1 MEEDVLQAD
10 GQQGQMGAVQ
20 PSTNAVDFIG
30 PTQNQQQP
38 QIAAQE
44 DIYDG
49 FTPSEPKA
57 VVAQE
62 NIYEGF
68 TPIKAPMGSMEAVNQ
83 AAAEAPL
90 VGRDTFK
97 PKSLLVQQA
106 DLYLGR
112 TSAEKFQKLE
122 ATGFNPE
129 PAIELSDAE
138 QKLFR
143 DYRIRQG
150 RRTAGNVAGLAAG
163 IGSSFLPGG
172 QSVAGEMIGG
182 FGAALLQQAISPD
195 EFDVQEASSQA
206 IPLLSRSK
214 KAREGAGFLEWL
226 RTTETGVGQQSSRT
240 KQALKEI
247 IAGSGTGALQGFAS
261 TLGDESGKTQEV
273 FKQAALGGL
282 LLPTFSSGGRAVSA
296 ALRASGKSEGF
307 LGRFAGEL
315 QNPYTQQFLQERSDF
330 VRREIGP
337 GGGID
342 PAMAEQ
348 LANTLYSPQRSGSRP
363 EDIRAWQGNITDFL
377 QNSIRTGNAKG
388 LSGDELTQQV
398 VKALESVTET
408 KNIDQNLVSGI
419 VLNAEQ
425 LIGEAKKKA
434 SEAFVGKNADLLG
447 AALRSEG
454 ELQLNSQYLFDEIRA
469 LNEQRKSISV
479 NDPVSIARLDND
491 IAYKQKQIDDIE
503 NGFDPQFGYGEP
515 VTQFGVGKTTGS
527 YSNYL
532 LTKFKADQEKGY
544 DLLEPKLKSI
554 SVDVPKVDKDG
565 KPVKDDKGDQ
575 IIETFT
581 LNDLK
586 EQRTKI
592 FKKIDFDKKVQQ
604 ADYEDFQELER
615 IEKVMEEGLNTDP
628 VFKDAF
634 KAQSASYREGITRF
648 KGAIISKLMRDVG
661 EGGGSPEVVLNILGE
676 RGGEALEVM
685 KKVAGSEWERT
696 FKPVLSDFVYNKLRT
711 IGQKP
716 EQLLSLLTEA
726 KMGKG
731 SQLTKEVADEFFPQ
745 LSQIQDVANKYRGIV
760 DQKAN
765 LISQKNDLIAKSK
778 DLLDKIDKG
787 ETGLS
792 ALFKENNTQ
801 ITKVQAEIEKLKS
814 NKPDSR
820 KKDQV
825 DLGPE
830 METLNA
836 RTDEMVDSLS
846 ELKSAVKSGKIV
858 NLDDE
863 KLKAILSNPDAANLA
878 KDLKVYVQ
886 EMAKEST
893 DFQKLVKNSIET
905 GDLYGP
911 ATPKNIVDFLTTPK
925 GKLGTGFVA
934 DEFMKV
940 IRSNRPDLL
949 GDVQNFIVGKIVEES
964 FKPGKKEINIETMR
978 SLISDKYNPLIQ
990 QAFGK
995 EGVQR
1000 LNKIADQL
1008 SVVVEKESLLNSK
1021 ILPAL
1026 TSAAAAAAG
1035 VKFPGRVFLST
1046 VVAESARSA
1055 VGKALLTRE
1064 FRDVASRPL
1073 DQITKDQMD
1082 TFNRRWPKLLTLE
1095 GERLMMREEERKDA
1109 ERPKIPSAA
1118 ERRF

>member
-10 GQQGQMGAVQ
+10 GQQGQMDAAQ

-30 PTQNQQQP
+30 PAQNQQQP

-44 DIYDG
+44 DIYEG

-112 TSAEKFQKLE
+112 ASAEKFQKLE

-163 IGSSFLPGG
+163 IGSAFLPGG

-195 EFDVQEASSQA
+195 EFDIQEAASQA

-273 FKQAALGGL
+273 FQQAALGGL
-282 LLPTFSSGGRAVSA
+282 LLPAFSSGGRAVSA

-330 VRREIGP
+330 VRRELGP

-342 PAMAEQ
+342 PSMAEQ

-388 LSGDELTQQV
+388 LSGDDLTQQV

-469 LNEQRKSISV
+469 LNEQRKSISL

-503 NGFDPQFGYGEP
+503 NGFDPQFGYGES

-565 KPVKDDKGDQ
+565 KPVKDDKGNQ

-615 IEKVMEEGLNTDP
+615 VEKIMEEGLNTDP

-716 EQLLSLLTEA
+716 EELLSLLTEA

-731 SQLTKEVADEFFPQ
+731 SKLTKEVADEFFPQ
-745 LSQIQDVANKYRGIV
+745 LSQIQDVANKYRGLV
-760 DQKAN
+760 DQQAN
-765 LISQKNDLIAKSK
+765 LISKKNDLVANSE
-778 DLLDKIDKG
+778 DLLNKINEGQTEAAKLYQ
-787 ETGLS
+787 ENEKRLTG
-792 ALFKENNTQ
+792 
-801 ITKVQAEIEKLKS
+801 VQSEIEKLRTA
-814 NKPDSR
+814 KPGIDP
-820 KKDQV
+820 K
-825 DLGPE
+825 
-830 METLNA
+830 
-836 RTDEMVDSLS
+836 TDEMVKALS
-846 ELKSAVKSGKIV
+846 ELQSAVNGKKIV

-1055 VGKALLTRE
+1055 VGKALLTKD
-1064 FRDVASRPL
+1064 FRDVASKPL
-1073 DQITKDQMD
+1073 NQITKDQMD

>member
-1 MEEDVLQAD
+1 MDEYVLQGD
-10 GQQGQMGAVQ
+10 GQQGQMDAGQ
-20 PSTNAVDFIG
+20 PLTAADVTFSEPA
-30 PTQNQQQP
+30 QNQQQP
-38 QIAAQE
+38 QPVAQE
-44 DIYDG
+44 DAFAG
-49 FTPSEPKA
+49 FTPSEPITNESDPFA
-57 VVAQE
+57 
-62 NIYEGF
+62 GF
-68 TPIKAPMGSMEAVNQ
+68 TPSEPEIGSMEAVQQ
-83 AAAEAPL
+83 AASQASL
-90 VGRDTFK
+90 IGRDTFK

-112 TSAEKFQKLE
+112 PSAEKFQKLE

-150 RRTAGNVAGLAAG
+150 RRTAGNIAGLAAG
-163 IGSSFLPGG
+163 IGSAYLPGG

-195 EFDVQEASSQA
+195 EFDIQEASSQA

-226 RTTETGVGQQSSRT
+226 RTTETGVGQQSTRT

-247 IAGSGTGALQGFAS
+247 IAGAGTGGLQGFAS

-273 FKQAALGGL
+273 LKQAALGGL

-296 ALRASGKSEGF
+296 ALRSSGKTEGF
-307 LGRFAGEL
+307 LGRFVGEL
-315 QNPYTQQFLQERSDF
+315 ERPYAQQFLQERSDF
-330 VRREIGP
+330 VRRELGT

-377 QNSIRTGNAKG
+377 QNSIRTGNANG

-425 LIGEAKKKA
+425 LIGDAKKKA

-454 ELQLNSQYLFDEIRA
+454 ELQLNSQYLFDEIRS

-479 NDPVSIARLDND
+479 NDPVSIERIDND
-491 IAYKQKQIDDIE
+491 IAYKRKQIDDIE
-503 NGFDPQFGYGEP
+503 NGFDPQFGLGEP

-581 LNDLK
+581 LKDLK

-661 EGGGSPEVVLNILGE
+661 EGAGSPEVVLNLLGE

-696 FKPVLSDFVYNKLRT
+696 FKPVLNDFVYNKLRT

-716 EQLLSLLTEA
+716 EELLSLLTEA

-731 SQLTKEVADEFFPQ
+731 SKLTKEVADEFFPQ
-745 LSQIQDVANKYRGIV
+745 LSQIQDVASKYRVLV
-760 DQKAN
+760 DQQAN
-765 LISQKNDLIAKSK
+765 LISKKNDLVTKSE
-778 DLLDKIDKG
+778 DLLSKIDKG
-787 ETGLS
+787 QTEAAVLYR
-792 ALFKENNTQ
+792 ENEKRLTEV
-801 ITKVQAEIEKLKS
+801 KAEIEKIRTA
-814 NKPDSR
+814 KPGID
-820 KKDQV
+820 
-825 DLGPE
+825 PE
-830 METLNA
+830 
-836 RTDEMVDSLS
+836 TDEIVKTLS
-846 ELKSAVKSGKIV
+846 ELKSAVRGEKIV
-858 NLDDE
+858 NLDEE
-863 KLKAILSNPDAANLA
+863 KLKAILSNPNAANLT
-878 KDLKVYVQ
+878 KDLKIYVQ

-995 EGVQR
+995 EGIQR

-1008 SVVVEKESLLNSK
+1008 SVVAEKESLLNSK

>member
-1 MEEDVLQAD
+1 M
-10 GQQGQMGAVQ
+10 
-20 PSTNAVDFIG
+20 
-30 PTQNQQQP
+30 
-38 QIAAQE
+38 
-44 DIYDG
+44 
-49 FTPSEPKA
+49 
-57 VVAQE
+57 
-62 NIYEGF
+62 
-68 TPIKAPMGSMEAVNQ
+68 
-83 AAAEAPL
+83 
-90 VGRDTFK
+90 
-97 PKSLLVQQA
+97 VQQA

-112 TSAEKFQKLE
+112 PSAEKFQKLE

-163 IGSSFLPGG
+163 IGSAFLPGG

-195 EFDVQEASSQA
+195 EFDIQEAASQA

-273 FKQAALGGL
+273 FQQAALGGL
-282 LLPTFSSGGRAVSA
+282 LLPAFSSGGRAVSA

-330 VRREIGP
+330 VRRELGP

-342 PAMAEQ
+342 PSMAEQ

-388 LSGDELTQQV
+388 LSGDDLTQQV

-408 KNIDQNLVSGI
+408 KNIDKNLVAGI

-454 ELQLNSQYLFDEIRA
+454 ELQLNSKYLFDEIRA
-469 LNEQRKSISV
+469 LNEQRKSISS

-565 KPVKDDKGDQ
+565 KPVKDDKGNQ

-716 EQLLSLLTEA
+716 EELLSLLTEA

-731 SQLTKEVADEFFPQ
+731 SKLTKEVADEFFPQ
-745 LSQIQDVANKYRGIV
+745 LSQIQDVANKYRGLV
-760 DQKAN
+760 DQQAN
-765 LISQKNDLIAKSK
+765 LISKKNDLVANSE
-778 DLLDKIDKG
+778 DLLNKINEGQTEAAKLYQ
-787 ETGLS
+787 ENEKRLTG
-792 ALFKENNTQ
+792 
-801 ITKVQAEIEKLKS
+801 VQSEIEKLRTA
-814 NKPDSR
+814 KPGIDP
-820 KKDQV
+820 K
-825 DLGPE
+825 
-830 METLNA
+830 
-836 RTDEMVDSLS
+836 TDEMVKALS
-846 ELKSAVKSGKIV
+846 ELQSAVNGKKIV

-1055 VGKALLTRE
+1055 VGKALLTKD
-1064 FRDVASRPL
+1064 FRDVASKPL
-1073 DQITKDQMD
+1073 NQITKDQMD

>member
-1 MEEDVLQAD
+1 MDEYVLQGG
-10 GQQGQMGAVQ
+10 GQQGQMDAGQ
-20 PSTNAVDFIG
+20 PLTAADVTFSEPA
-30 PTQNQQQP
+30 QNQQQP
-38 QIAAQE
+38 QPVAQE
-44 DIYDG
+44 DAFAG
-49 FTPSEPKA
+49 FTPSEPITNESDPFA
-57 VVAQE
+57 
-62 NIYEGF
+62 GF
-68 TPIKAPMGSMEAVNQ
+68 TPSEPEIGSMEAVQ
-83 AAAEAPL
+83 QTASDASL

-112 TSAEKFQKLE
+112 PSAEKFQKLE

-150 RRTAGNVAGLAAG
+150 RRTAGNIAGFAAG
-163 IGSSFLPGG
+163 IGSAYLPGG

-195 EFDVQEASSQA
+195 EFDIQEASSQV

-226 RTTETGVGQQSSRT
+226 RTTETGVGQQSTRT

-247 IAGSGTGALQGFAS
+247 IAGAGTGGLQGFAS

-273 FKQAALGGL
+273 LKQAALGGL
-282 LLPTFSSGGRAVSA
+282 LLPTFSFGGRAVSA
-296 ALRASGKSEGF
+296 ALRSSGKTEGF
-307 LGRFAGEL
+307 LIRFAGEL
-315 QNPYTQQFLQERSDF
+315 ERPYTQQFLQERADF
-330 VRREIGP
+330 IRREIGP

-377 QNSIRTGNAKG
+377 QNSIRTGNANG
-388 LSGDELTQQV
+388 LSGDELTQQI

-425 LIGEAKKKA
+425 LIGDAKKKA

-447 AALRSEG
+447 AALRAEG
-454 ELQLNSQYLFDEIRA
+454 ELQLNSQYLFDEIRS

-479 NDPVSIARLDND
+479 NDPVSIERIDND
-491 IAYKQKQIDDIE
+491 IAYKRKQIDDIE
-503 NGFDPQFGYGEP
+503 NGFDPQFGLGEP

-565 KPVKDDKGDQ
+565 KPVKDDNGDQ

-581 LNDLK
+581 LKDLK

-661 EGGGSPEVVLNILGE
+661 EGAGSPEVVLNLLGE
-676 RGGEALEVM
+676 RGGEALEVI

-696 FKPVLSDFVYNKLRT
+696 FKPVLNDFVYNKLRAV
-711 IGQKP
+711 GQKP
-716 EQLLSLLTEA
+716 EEFLSLLTEA

-731 SQLTKEVADEFFPQ
+731 SKLTKEVADEFFPQ
-745 LSQIQDVANKYRGIV
+745 LSQIQDVASRYRGLI
-760 DQKAN
+760 DQEAN
-765 LISQKNDLIAKSK
+765 LISKKNDLVTKSE
-778 DLLDKIDKG
+778 DLLSKIDEG
-787 ETGLS
+787 QTEAAVLYR
-792 ALFKENNTQ
+792 ENEKRLTE
-801 ITKVQAEIEKLKS
+801 VRSEIEKLRTSKLVF
-814 NKPDSR
+814 D
-820 KKDQV
+820 
-825 DLGPE
+825 PE
-830 METLNA
+830 TNEMIKTLS
-836 RTDEMVDSLS
+836 D
-846 ELKSAVKSGKIV
+846 LKSAVRGEKIV
-858 NLDDE
+858 NLDEE
-863 KLKAILSNPDAANLA
+863 KLKAILSNPNAANLT
-878 KDLKVYVQ
+878 KDLNIYVQ
-886 EMAKEST
+886 EMAKELT

-949 GDVQNFIVGKIVEES
+949 GDVQNFIVGKIIEES

-1026 TSAAAAAAG
+1026 TSAAFATAAAAAG
-1035 VKFPGRVFLST
+1035 VKFPGRFLLST
-1046 VVAESARSA
+1046 VVADSARSA
-1055 VGKALLTRE
+1055 VGKALLTKE

-1082 TFNRRWPKLLTLE
+1082 TFNRRWPKLITLE
-1095 GERLMMREEERKDA
+1095 GERLLMREEERRDA

>member
-1 MEEDVLQAD
+1 MDEYVLQGD
-10 GQQGQMGAVQ
+10 GQQGQMDAGQ
-20 PSTNAVDFIG
+20 PLTAADVTFSEPD
-30 PTQNQQQP
+30 QNQQQQQP
-38 QIAAQE
+38 PAQE
-44 DIYDG
+44 DIYAG
-49 FTPSEPKA
+49 FTPDEPITSESDPFA
-57 VVAQE
+57 
-62 NIYEGF
+62 GF
-68 TPIKAPMGSMEAVNQ
+68 TPDAPMGSMEAVDQ
-83 AAAEAPL
+83 AAEQAPF
-90 VGRDTFK
+90 VGRDTFR

-112 TSAEKFQKLE
+112 PSAEKFQKLE

-150 RRTAGNVAGLAAG
+150 RRTAGNIAGLAAG
-163 IGSSFLPGG
+163 IGSAYLPGG

-195 EFDVQEASSQA
+195 EFDIQEASSQA

-226 RTTETGVGQQSSRT
+226 RTTETGVGQQSTRT

-247 IAGSGTGALQGFAS
+247 IAGAGTGGLQGFAS

-273 FKQAALGGL
+273 LKQAALGGL

-296 ALRASGKSEGF
+296 ALRSSGKTEGF
-307 LGRFAGEL
+307 LGRFVGEL
-315 QNPYTQQFLQERSDF
+315 ERPYAQQFLQERSDF
-330 VRREIGP
+330 VRRELGT

-377 QNSIRTGNAKG
+377 QNSIRTGNANG

-425 LIGEAKKKA
+425 LIGDAKKKA

-454 ELQLNSQYLFDEIRA
+454 ELQLNSQYLFDEIRS

-479 NDPVSIARLDND
+479 NDPVSIERIDND
-491 IAYKQKQIDDIE
+491 IAYKRKQIDDIE
-503 NGFDPQFGYGEP
+503 NGFDPQFGLGES
-515 VTQFGVGKTTGS
+515 VTQFGTGKTAGS

-581 LNDLK
+581 LKDLK

-661 EGGGSPEVVLNILGE
+661 EGAGSPEVVLNLLGE

-696 FKPVLSDFVYNKLRT
+696 FKPVLNDFVYNKLRT

-716 EQLLSLLTEA
+716 EELLSLLTEA

-731 SQLTKEVADEFFPQ
+731 SKLTKEVADEFFPQ
-745 LSQIQDVANKYRGIV
+745 LSQIQDVASKYRVLV
-760 DQKAN
+760 DQQAN
-765 LISQKNDLIAKSK
+765 LISKKNDLVTKSE
-778 DLLDKIDKG
+778 DLLSKIDKG
-787 ETGLS
+787 QTEAAVLYR
-792 ALFKENNTQ
+792 ENEKRLTEV
-801 ITKVQAEIEKLKS
+801 KAEIEKIRTA
-814 NKPDSR
+814 KPGID
-820 KKDQV
+820 
-825 DLGPE
+825 PE
-830 METLNA
+830 
-836 RTDEMVDSLS
+836 TDEIVKTLS
-846 ELKSAVKSGKIV
+846 ELKSAVRGEKIV
-858 NLDDE
+858 NLDEE
-863 KLKAILSNPDAANLA
+863 KLKAILSNPNAANLT
-878 KDLKVYVQ
+878 KDLKIYVQ

-995 EGVQR
+995 EGIQR

-1008 SVVVEKESLLNSK
+1008 SVVAEKESLLNSK

-1026 TSAAAAAAG
+1026 TSAVAAAAG

>member
-10 GQQGQMGAVQ
+10 GQQGQMDAVQ

-30 PTQNQQQP
+30 PAQNQQQP

-44 DIYDG
+44 DIYEG

-112 TSAEKFQKLE
+112 PSAEKFQKLE

-163 IGSSFLPGG
+163 IGSAFLPGG

-195 EFDVQEASSQA
+195 EFDIQEAASQA

-273 FKQAALGGL
+273 FQQAALGGL
-282 LLPTFSSGGRAVSA
+282 LLPAFSSGGRAVSA

-330 VRREIGP
+330 VRRELGP

-342 PAMAEQ
+342 PSMAEQ

-388 LSGDELTQQV
+388 LSGDDLTQQI

-419 VLNAEQ
+419 VMNAEQ

-454 ELQLNSQYLFDEIRA
+454 ELQRDSQYLFDEIRA
-469 LNEQRKSISV
+469 LNEKRKSISL

-503 NGFDPQFGYGEP
+503 NGFDPQFGYGES

-544 DLLEPKLKSI
+544 DLLDPKLKSI

-565 KPVKDDKGDQ
+565 KPVKDDKGNQ

-716 EQLLSLLTEA
+716 EELLSLLTEA

-731 SQLTKEVADEFFPQ
+731 SKLTKEVADEFFPQ
-745 LSQIQDVANKYRGIV
+745 LSQIQDVANKYRGLV
-760 DQKAN
+760 DQQAN
-765 LISQKNDLIAKSK
+765 LISKKNDLVANSE
-778 DLLDKIDKG
+778 DLLKKINEGQAEAAKLYQ
-787 ETGLS
+787 ENEKRLTGVRS
-792 ALFKENNTQ
+792 
-801 ITKVQAEIEKLKS
+801 EIEKLRTA
-814 NKPDSR
+814 KPGIDP
-820 KKDQV
+820 K
-825 DLGPE
+825 
-830 METLNA
+830 
-836 RTDEMVDSLS
+836 TDEMVKALS
-846 ELKSAVKSGKIV
+846 ELQSAVNGKKIV

-934 DEFMKV
+934 DEFMNV

-978 SLISDKYNPLIQ
+978 SLISDKYNALIQ

>member
-1 MEEDVLQAD
+1 
-10 GQQGQMGAVQ
+10 
-20 PSTNAVDFIG
+20 
-30 PTQNQQQP
+30 
-38 QIAAQE
+38 
-44 DIYDG
+44 
-49 FTPSEPKA
+49 
-57 VVAQE
+57 
-62 NIYEGF
+62 
-68 TPIKAPMGSMEAVNQ
+68 
-83 AAAEAPL
+83 
-90 VGRDTFK
+90 
-97 PKSLLVQQA
+97 
-106 DLYLGR
+106 
-112 TSAEKFQKLE
+112 
-122 ATGFNPE
+122 
-129 PAIELSDAE
+129 
-138 QKLFR
+138 
-143 DYRIRQG
+143 
-150 RRTAGNVAGLAAG
+150 
-163 IGSSFLPGG
+163 
-172 QSVAGEMIGG
+172 MIGG

-195 EFDVQEASSQA
+195 EFDIQEAASQA

-273 FKQAALGGL
+273 FQQAALGGL
-282 LLPTFSSGGRAVSA
+282 LLPAFSSGGRAVSA

-330 VRREIGP
+330 VRRELGP

-342 PAMAEQ
+342 PSMAEQ

-388 LSGDELTQQV
+388 LSGDDLTQQI

-419 VLNAEQ
+419 VMNAEQ

-454 ELQLNSQYLFDEIRA
+454 ELQRDSQYLFDEIRA
-469 LNEQRKSISV
+469 LNEKRKSISL

-503 NGFDPQFGYGEP
+503 NGFDPQFGYGES

-544 DLLEPKLKSI
+544 DLLDPKLKSI

-565 KPVKDDKGDQ
+565 KPVKDDKGNQ

-716 EQLLSLLTEA
+716 EELLSLLTEA

-731 SQLTKEVADEFFPQ
+731 SKLTKEVADEFFPQ
-745 LSQIQDVANKYRGIV
+745 LSQIQDVANKYRGLV
-760 DQKAN
+760 DQQAN
-765 LISQKNDLIAKSK
+765 LISKKNDLVANSE
-778 DLLDKIDKG
+778 DLLKKINEGQAEAAKLYQ
-787 ETGLS
+787 ENEKRLTGVRS
-792 ALFKENNTQ
+792 
-801 ITKVQAEIEKLKS
+801 EIEKLRTA
-814 NKPDSR
+814 KPGIDP
-820 KKDQV
+820 K
-825 DLGPE
+825 
-830 METLNA
+830 
-836 RTDEMVDSLS
+836 TDEMVKALS
-846 ELKSAVKSGKIV
+846 ELQSAVNGKKIV

-934 DEFMKV
+934 DEFMNV

-978 SLISDKYNPLIQ
+978 SLISDKYNALIQ

>member
-1 MEEDVLQAD
+1 MDEYVLQGD
-10 GQQGQMGAVQ
+10 GQQGQMDAGQ
-20 PSTNAVDFIG
+20 PLTAADVTFSEPA
-30 PTQNQQQP
+30 QNQQQP
-38 QIAAQE
+38 QTAAQE
-44 DIYDG
+44 DIYAG
-49 FTPSEPKA
+49 FTPSEPQSGAK
-57 VVAQE
+57 E
-62 NIYEGF
+62 DIYAGF
-68 TPIKAPMGSMEAVNQ
+68 TPSEPPIGSMEAVQQ
-83 AAAEAPL
+83 AASQASL
-90 VGRDTFK
+90 VGRDTFR

-112 TSAEKFQKLE
+112 PSAEKFQKLE
-122 ATGFNPE
+122 STGFNPE

-150 RRTAGNVAGLAAG
+150 RRTAGNIAGLAAG
-163 IGSSFLPGG
+163 IGSAYLPGG

-195 EFDVQEASSQA
+195 EFDIQEASSQA

-226 RTTETGVGQQSSRT
+226 RTTETGVGQQSTRT
-240 KQALKEI
+240 KQTLKEI
-247 IAGSGTGALQGFAS
+247 IAGSGTGGLQGFAS
-261 TLGDESGKTQEV
+261 TLGDESGKTEEV

-282 LLPTFSSGGRAVSA
+282 LLPGFSGVTRVLSA
-296 ALRASGKSEGF
+296 GLRAKGKEGF
-307 LGRFAGEL
+307 LIRFAGEL
-315 QNPYTQQFLQERSDF
+315 ENPYTQQFLQERADF
-330 VRREIGP
+330 IRKEIGS

-363 EDIRAWQGNITDFL
+363 EDIRAWQGNISDFL
-377 QNSIRTGNAKG
+377 QNSIRTGSANG

-398 VKALESVTET
+398 VKTLEEATQT
-408 KNIDQNLVSGI
+408 KNIDINLVDGI
-419 VLNAEQ
+419 VRNAEQ
-425 LIGEAKKKA
+425 LTAEAKKKA
-434 SEAFVGKNADLLG
+434 SEAFVGTNADLLG
-447 AALRSEG
+447 AALRAEG
-454 ELQLNSQYLFDEIRA
+454 ELQLNSQYLFDEIRN

-479 NDPVSIARLDND
+479 NDPVSIERIDND
-491 IAYKQKQIDDIE
+491 IAYKRKQIDDIE
-503 NGFDPQFGYGEP
+503 NGFDPQFGLGEP
-515 VTQFGVGKTTGS
+515 VTQFGTGKSTGS
-527 YSNYL
+527 TANYL
-532 LTKFKADQEKGY
+532 FVKFKADQEKGY

-581 LNDLK
+581 LKDLK

-615 IEKVMEEGLNTDP
+615 VEKIMEEGLNTDP
-628 VFKDAF
+628 TFKAAF

-661 EGGGSPEVVLNILGE
+661 EPGGSPEVVLNLLGE
-676 RGGEALEVM
+676 RGGEALEVI

-696 FKPVLSDFVYNKLRT
+696 FKPVLNDFVYNKLRAV
-711 IGQKP
+711 GQKP
-716 EQLLSLLTEA
+716 EELLSLLTEA

-731 SQLTKEVADEFFPQ
+731 SKLTKEVADEFFPQ
-745 LSQIQDVANKYRGIV
+745 LSQIQDVASRYRGLI
-760 DQKAN
+760 DQEAN
-765 LISQKNDLIAKSK
+765 LISKKNDLVTKSE
-778 DLLDKIDKG
+778 DLLSKIDEG
-787 ETGLS
+787 QTEAASLYR
-792 ALFKENNTQ
+792 ENEKRLTEV
-801 ITKVQAEIEKLKS
+801 KAEIEKLKAA
-814 NKPDSR
+814 KPG
-820 KKDQV
+820 KD
-825 DLGPE
+825 PE
-830 METLNA
+830 
-836 RTDEMVDSLS
+836 TDEIVKTLS
-846 ELKSAVKSGKIV
+846 NLKSAVRSGKIV
-858 NLDDE
+858 NLDEE
-863 KLKAILSNPDAANLA
+863 KLKAILSNPNAANLT
-878 KDLKVYVQ
+878 KDLNIYVQ
-886 EMAKEST
+886 EMAKEAT
-893 DFQKLVKNSIET
+893 DFQKFVKSSIAA
-905 GDLYGP
+905 GDLSSSPGR
-911 ATPKNIVDFLTTPK
+911 AVTPKNIVDFLTVSK
-925 GKLGTGFVA
+925 GKLGTGVVA

-978 SLISDKYNPLIQ
+978 SLISEKYNPLIQ

-995 EGVQR
+995 EGIQR

-1008 SVVVEKESLLNSK
+1008 SVVVEKESLLKSK

-1026 TSAAAAAAG
+1026 TSAAFATAAAAAG
-1035 VKFPGRVFLST
+1035 VKFPGRFLLST
-1046 VVAESARSA
+1046 VVADSARSA
-1055 VGKALLTRE
+1055 VGKALLTKE

-1082 TFNRRWPKLLTLE
+1082 TFNRRWPKLITLE
-1095 GERLMMREEERKDA
+1095 GERLLMREEERRDA
-1109 ERPKIPSAA
+1109 ERPQIPSAA

>member
-10 GQQGQMGAVQ
+10 GQQGQMDAVQ

-30 PTQNQQQP
+30 PAQNQQQP

-112 TSAEKFQKLE
+112 PSAEKFQKLE

-150 RRTAGNVAGLAAG
+150 RRTAANVVGMAGG
-163 IGSSFLPGG
+163 IGASFLPGG
-172 QSVAGEMIGG
+172 QAIGPEMAYT
-182 FGAALLQQAISPD
+182 FGAALASQAISPD
-195 EFDVQEASSQA
+195 PFDFQEAASQS

-226 RTTETGVGQQSSRT
+226 QTTEAGVGQQSSRT

-273 FKQAALGGL
+273 FTQAALGGL
-282 LLPTFSSGGRAVSA
+282 LLPGFSSLGRVASA
-296 ALRASGKSEGF
+296 AMRARASGKWEGA
-307 LGRFAGEL
+307 LIRFAGEL
-315 QNPYTQQFLQERSDF
+315 ENPYTQQFLRERADF
-330 VRREIGP
+330 IQREIGP

-348 LANTLYSPQRSGSRP
+348 LANTLYSPERSGSRP
-363 EDIRAWQGNITDFL
+363 EDIRAWQGNISDFL
-377 QNSIRTGNAKG
+377 QNSIRTGAANG

-398 VKALESVTET
+398 VKVLEEATTT
-408 KNIDQNLVSGI
+408 KVDKNLVDGI
-419 VLNAEQ
+419 VRNVEQ
-425 LIGEAKKKA
+425 LRGEAKKKA
-434 SEAFVGKNADLLG
+434 SEAFVGTNADLLG
-447 AALRSEG
+447 AALRAEG
-454 ELQLNSQYLFDEIRA
+454 ELQLDSQYLLDEIRG
-469 LNEQRKSISV
+469 LNEKRKSISL

-491 IAYKQKQIDDIE
+491 IAYKKKQIDDIE
-503 NGFDPQFGYGEP
+503 NGFDPQFGYGES

-661 EGGGSPEVVLNILGE
+661 EGGGGPEVVLNLLGE

-696 FKPVLSDFVYNKLRT
+696 FKPVLNDFVYNKLRT

-731 SQLTKEVADEFFPQ
+731 SKLTKEVADEFFPQ
-745 LSQIQDVANKYRGIV
+745 LSQIQEVANKHRGLV
-760 DQKAN
+760 DQQAN
-765 LISQKNDLIAKSK
+765 LILKKNDLIENSK
-778 DLLDKIDKG
+778 DLLNKINEGQTEAAKLYQ
-787 ETGLS
+787 ENEKRLTGVRS
-792 ALFKENNTQ
+792 
-801 ITKVQAEIEKLKS
+801 EIEKLRT
-814 NKPDSR
+814 SR
-820 KKDQV
+820 LVFDPETNEMIKTLS
-825 DLGPE
+825 DLE
-830 METLNA
+830 
-836 RTDEMVDSLS
+836 
-846 ELKSAVKSGKIV
+846 SAVRGGKIV
-858 NLDDE
+858 NLDEE
-863 KLKAILSNPDAANLA
+863 KLKAILSNPNAANLT
-878 KDLKVYVQ
+878 KDLNIYVQ
-886 EMAKEST
+886 EMAKEAT
-893 DFQKLVKNSIET
+893 DFQKFVKNSIAA
-905 GDLYGP
+905 GDLSSSPGRSV
-911 ATPKNIVDFLTTPK
+911 TPNNIVDFLTASK
-925 GKLGTGFVA
+925 SNLGTGVVA
-934 DEFMKV
+934 DEFMKL

-978 SLISDKYNPLIQ
+978 SLILDKYNPLIQ

-995 EGVQR
+995 EGIQR

-1008 SVVVEKESLLNSK
+1008 SVVAGKESLLNSK

-1026 TSAAAAAAG
+1026 TSVSFAAAAAAAG
-1035 VKFPGRVFLST
+1035 VKFPGRFLIST

-1055 VGKALLTRE
+1055 VGKALLTKE

-1095 GERLMMREEERKDA
+1095 GERLLMREEERDEA
-1109 ERPKIPSAA
+1109 ERPQIPPASV
-1118 ERRF
+1118 RRF

>member
-10 GQQGQMGAVQ
+10 GQQGQMDAVQ

-30 PTQNQQQP
+30 PAQNQQQP

-44 DIYDG
+44 DIYEG

-112 TSAEKFQKLE
+112 PSAEKFQKLE

-195 EFDVQEASSQA
+195 EFDIQEASSQA

-273 FKQAALGGL
+273 FQQAALGGL
-282 LLPTFSSGGRAVSA
+282 LLPAFSSGGRAVSA

-330 VRREIGP
+330 VRRELGP

-342 PAMAEQ
+342 PSMAEQ

-388 LSGDELTQQV
+388 LSGDDLTQQV

-469 LNEQRKSISV
+469 LNEQRKSISL

-503 NGFDPQFGYGEP
+503 NGFDPQFGYGES

-565 KPVKDDKGDQ
+565 KPVKDDKGNQ

-615 IEKVMEEGLNTDP
+615 VEKIMEEGLNTDP

-716 EQLLSLLTEA
+716 EELLSLLTEA

-731 SQLTKEVADEFFPQ
+731 SKLTKEVADEFFPQ
-745 LSQIQDVANKYRGIV
+745 LSQIQDVANKYRGLV
-760 DQKAN
+760 DQQAN
-765 LISQKNDLIAKSK
+765 LISKKNDLVANSE
-778 DLLDKIDKG
+778 DLLNKINEGQTEAAKLYQ
-787 ETGLS
+787 ENEKRLTG
-792 ALFKENNTQ
+792 
-801 ITKVQAEIEKLKS
+801 VQSEIEKLRTA
-814 NKPDSR
+814 KPGIDP
-820 KKDQV
+820 K
-825 DLGPE
+825 
-830 METLNA
+830 
-836 RTDEMVDSLS
+836 TDEMVKALS
-846 ELKSAVKSGKIV
+846 ELQSAVNGKKIV

-940 IRSNRPDLL
+940 IRLNRPDLL

>member
-30 PTQNQQQP
+30 PAQNQQQP

-44 DIYDG
+44 DIYEG

-83 AAAEAPL
+83 AAADAPL
-90 VGRDTFK
+90 VGRDTFR

-112 TSAEKFQKLE
+112 PSAEKFQKLE

-163 IGSSFLPGG
+163 IGSAFLPGG

-195 EFDVQEASSQA
+195 EFDIQEAASQA

-282 LLPTFSSGGRAVSA
+282 LLPAFSSGGRAVSA

-330 VRREIGP
+330 VRRELGP

-342 PAMAEQ
+342 PSMAEQ

-388 LSGDELTQQV
+388 LSGDDLTQQV

-469 LNEQRKSISV
+469 LNEQRKSISL

-503 NGFDPQFGYGEP
+503 NGFDPQFGYGES

-745 LSQIQDVANKYRGIV
+745 LSQIQDVANKYRGLV
-760 DQKAN
+760 DQQAN
-765 LISQKNDLIAKSK
+765 LISKKNDLVANSE
-778 DLLDKIDKG
+778 DLLNKINEGQTEAAKLYQ
-787 ETGLS
+787 ENEKRLTGVRS
-792 ALFKENNTQ
+792 
-801 ITKVQAEIEKLKS
+801 EIEKLKTA
-814 NKPDSR
+814 KPGIDP
-820 KKDQV
+820 K
-825 DLGPE
+825 
-830 METLNA
+830 
-836 RTDEMVDSLS
+836 TDEMVKALS
-846 ELKSAVKSGKIV
+846 ELQSAVNGKKIV

>member
-1 MEEDVLQAD
+1 MDEYVLQGD
-10 GQQGQMGAVQ
+10 GQQGQMDAGQ
-20 PSTNAVDFIG
+20 PLTAADVTFSEPA
-30 PTQNQQQP
+30 QNQPQQQP
-38 QIAAQE
+38 PAQE
-44 DIYDG
+44 DIYAG
-49 FTPSEPKA
+49 FTPDEPITSESDPFA
-57 VVAQE
+57 
-62 NIYEGF
+62 GF
-68 TPIKAPMGSMEAVNQ
+68 TPDAPMGSMEAVNQ
-83 AAAEAPL
+83 AAADAPL
-90 VGRDTFK
+90 VGRDTFR

-112 TSAEKFQKLE
+112 PSAEKFQKLE

-150 RRTAGNVAGLAAG
+150 RRTAANVVGMAGG
-163 IGSSFLPGG
+163 IGASFLPGG
-172 QSVAGEMIGG
+172 QAIGPEMAYT
-182 FGAALLQQAISPD
+182 FGAALASQAISPD
-195 EFDVQEASSQA
+195 PFDFQEAASQS

-226 RTTETGVGQQSSRT
+226 QTTEAGVGQQSSRT

-273 FKQAALGGL
+273 FQQAALGGL
-282 LLPTFSSGGRAVSA
+282 LLPAFSSGGRAVSA

-330 VRREIGP
+330 VRRELGP

-342 PAMAEQ
+342 PSMAEQ

-454 ELQLNSQYLFDEIRA
+454 ELQLDSQYLFNEILA
-469 LNEQRKSISV
+469 LNEKRKLISL
-479 NDPVSIARLDND
+479 NDPVSIERLDND
-491 IAYKQKQIDDIE
+491 IAYKQKQINDIE
-503 NGFDPQFGYGEP
+503 NGFDPQFGYGES
-515 VTQFGVGKTTGS
+515 VTQFGTGKTTGS

-565 KPVKDDKGDQ
+565 KPVKDDKGNQ

-716 EQLLSLLTEA
+716 EELLSLLTEA

-731 SQLTKEVADEFFPQ
+731 SKLTKEVADEFFPQ
-745 LSQIQDVANKYRGIV
+745 LSQIQEVANKYRGLV
-760 DQKAN
+760 DQQAN
-765 LISQKNDLIAKSK
+765 LISKKNDLVANSE
-778 DLLDKIDKG
+778 DLLNKINEGQTEAAKLYQ
-787 ETGLS
+787 ENEKRLTGVRS
-792 ALFKENNTQ
+792 
-801 ITKVQAEIEKLKS
+801 EIEKLRTA
-814 NKPDSR
+814 KPGID
-820 KKDQV
+820 
-825 DLGPE
+825 PE
-830 METLNA
+830 
-836 RTDEMVDSLS
+836 TDEMVKTLS
-846 ELKSAVKSGKIV
+846 ELKSAVRGEKIV
-858 NLDDE
+858 NLDEE
-863 KLKAILSNPDAANLA
+863 KLKAILSNPNAANLT
-878 KDLKVYVQ
+878 KDLKIYVQ

-1055 VGKALLTRE
+1055 VGKALLTKD
-1064 FRDVASRPL
+1064 FRDVASKPL
-1073 DQITKDQMD
+1073 NQITKDQMD

>member
-10 GQQGQMGAVQ
+10 GQQGQMDAVQ

-30 PTQNQQQP
+30 PAQNQQQP

-44 DIYDG
+44 DIYEG

-68 TPIKAPMGSMEAVNQ
+68 TPIKAPMGSLEAVNQ
-83 AAAEAPL
+83 AAKQAPL

-112 TSAEKFQKLE
+112 PSAEKFQKLE

-163 IGSSFLPGG
+163 IGSAFLPGG

-195 EFDVQEASSQA
+195 EFDIQEAASQA

-273 FKQAALGGL
+273 FQQAALGGL
-282 LLPTFSSGGRAVSA
+282 LLPAFSSGGRAVSA

-330 VRREIGP
+330 VRRELGP

-342 PAMAEQ
+342 PSMAEQ

-454 ELQLNSQYLFDEIRA
+454 ELQLNSQYLFDEIRS

-503 NGFDPQFGYGEP
+503 NGFDPQFGYGES

-565 KPVKDDKGDQ
+565 KPVKDDKGNQ

-716 EQLLSLLTEA
+716 EELLSLLTEA

-731 SQLTKEVADEFFPQ
+731 SKLTKEVADEFFPQ
-745 LSQIQDVANKYRGIV
+745 LSQIQDVANKYRGLV
-760 DQKAN
+760 DQQAN
-765 LISQKNDLIAKSK
+765 LISKKNDLVANSE
-778 DLLDKIDKG
+778 DLLNKINEGQTEAAKLYQ
-787 ETGLS
+787 ENEKRLTG
-792 ALFKENNTQ
+792 
-801 ITKVQAEIEKLKS
+801 VQSEIEKLRTA
-814 NKPDSR
+814 KPGIDP
-820 KKDQV
+820 K
-825 DLGPE
+825 
-830 METLNA
+830 
-836 RTDEMVDSLS
+836 TDEMVKALS
-846 ELKSAVKSGKIV
+846 ELQSAVNGKKIV

-1055 VGKALLTRE
+1055 VGKALLTKD
-1064 FRDVASRPL
+1064 FRDVASKPL
-1073 DQITKDQMD
+1073 NQITKDQMD

>member
-10 GQQGQMGAVQ
+10 GQQGQMDAVQ

-30 PTQNQQQP
+30 PAQNQQQP

-44 DIYDG
+44 DIYEG

-68 TPIKAPMGSMEAVNQ
+68 TPIKAPTAPMGSMEAVNQ
-83 AAAEAPL
+83 AAADAPL
-90 VGRDTFK
+90 VGRDTFR

-112 TSAEKFQKLE
+112 PSAEKFQKLE

-163 IGSSFLPGG
+163 IGSAFLPGG

-195 EFDVQEASSQA
+195 EFDIQEAASQA

-273 FKQAALGGL
+273 FQQAALGGL
-282 LLPTFSSGGRAVSA
+282 LLPAFSSGGRAVSA

-330 VRREIGP
+330 VRRELGP

-342 PAMAEQ
+342 PSMAEQ

-425 LIGEAKKKA
+425 LIGEAKRKA

-469 LNEQRKSISV
+469 LNEQRKSISL

-565 KPVKDDKGDQ
+565 KPVKDDKGNQ

-716 EQLLSLLTEA
+716 EELLSLLTEA

-731 SQLTKEVADEFFPQ
+731 SKLTKEVADEFFPQ
-745 LSQIQDVANKYRGIV
+745 LSQIQDVANKYRGLV
-760 DQKAN
+760 DQQAN
-765 LISQKNDLIAKSK
+765 LISKKNDLVANSE
-778 DLLDKIDKG
+778 DLLNKINEGQTEAAKLYQ
-787 ETGLS
+787 ENEKRLTG
-792 ALFKENNTQ
+792 
-801 ITKVQAEIEKLKS
+801 VQSEIEKLRTA
-814 NKPDSR
+814 KPGIDP
-820 KKDQV
+820 K
-825 DLGPE
+825 
-830 METLNA
+830 
-836 RTDEMVDSLS
+836 TDEMVKTLS
-846 ELKSAVKSGKIV
+846 ELKSAVRGEKIV
-858 NLDDE
+858 NLDEE
-863 KLKAILSNPDAANLA
+863 KLKAILSNPNAANLT
-878 KDLKVYVQ
+878 KDLKIYVQ
-886 EMAKEST
+886 EMAKEAT

-1035 VKFPGRVFLST
+1035 VKFPGRVLLST

>member
-10 GQQGQMGAVQ
+10 GQQGQMDAVQ

-30 PTQNQQQP
+30 PAQNQQQP

-44 DIYDG
+44 DIYEG

-68 TPIKAPMGSMEAVNQ
+68 TPIKAPTAPMGSMEAVNQ

-112 TSAEKFQKLE
+112 PSAEKFQKLE

-163 IGSSFLPGG
+163 IGSAFLPGG

-195 EFDVQEASSQA
+195 EFDIQEAASQA

-273 FKQAALGGL
+273 FQQAALGGL
-282 LLPTFSSGGRAVSA
+282 LLPAFSSGGRAVSA

-330 VRREIGP
+330 VRRELGP

-342 PAMAEQ
+342 PSMAEQ

-388 LSGDELTQQV
+388 LSGDDLTQQV

-408 KNIDQNLVSGI
+408 KNIDKNLVAGI

-469 LNEQRKSISV
+469 LNEQRKSISS

-503 NGFDPQFGYGEP
+503 NGFDPQFGYGES

-544 DLLEPKLKSI
+544 NLLEPKLKSI

-565 KPVKDDKGDQ
+565 KPVKDDKGNQ

-615 IEKVMEEGLNTDP
+615 VEKIMEEGLNTDP

-716 EQLLSLLTEA
+716 EELLSLLTEA

-731 SQLTKEVADEFFPQ
+731 SKLTKEVADEFFPQ
-745 LSQIQDVANKYRGIV
+745 LSQIQDVANKYRGLV
-760 DQKAN
+760 DQQAN
-765 LISQKNDLIAKSK
+765 LISKKNDLVANSE
-778 DLLDKIDKG
+778 DLLNKINEGQTEAAKLYQ
-787 ETGLS
+787 ENEKRLTG
-792 ALFKENNTQ
+792 
-801 ITKVQAEIEKLKS
+801 VQSEIEKLRTA
-814 NKPDSR
+814 KPGIDP
-820 KKDQV
+820 K
-825 DLGPE
+825 
-830 METLNA
+830 
-836 RTDEMVDSLS
+836 TDEMVKALS
-846 ELKSAVKSGKIV
+846 ELQSAVNGKKIV

-1055 VGKALLTRE
+1055 VGKALLTKD
-1064 FRDVASRPL
+1064 FRDVASKPL
-1073 DQITKDQMD
+1073 NQITKDQMD

>member
-10 GQQGQMGAVQ
+10 GQQGQMDAVQ

-30 PTQNQQQP
+30 PAQNQQQP

-44 DIYDG
+44 DIYEG

-83 AAAEAPL
+83 AAADAPL

-112 TSAEKFQKLE
+112 PSAEKFQKLE

-172 QSVAGEMIGG
+172 QSVAGEMISS

-195 EFDVQEASSQA
+195 PFDFQEASSQS

-226 RTTETGVGQQSSRT
+226 ITTEAGVGQQSSRT

-282 LLPTFSSGGRAVSA
+282 LLPGFSSLGRAASA
-296 ALRASGKSEGF
+296 AMRASGKWEGS
-307 LGRFAGEL
+307 LIRFAGEL
-315 QNPYTQQFLQERSDF
+315 ENPYTQQFLRERADF
-330 VRREIGP
+330 IQREIGP

-348 LANTLYSPQRSGSRP
+348 LANTLYSPERSGSRP
-363 EDIRAWQGNITDFL
+363 EDIRTWQGNISDFL
-377 QNSIRTGNAKG
+377 KNSIRTGAANG

-398 VKALESVTET
+398 VKVLEEATTT
-408 KNIDQNLVSGI
+408 KVDKNLVDGI
-419 VLNAEQ
+419 VRNAEQ
-425 LIGEAKKKA
+425 LTGKAKKKA
-434 SEAFVGKNADLLG
+434 SEAFVGTNADLLG

-454 ELQLNSQYLFDEIRA
+454 ELQLNSQYLLDEIRA
-469 LNEQRKSISV
+469 LNEKRKSISV

-503 NGFDPQFGYGEP
+503 NGFDPQFGYGES

-565 KPVKDDKGDQ
+565 KPVKDDNGNQ

-661 EGGGSPEVVLNILGE
+661 EGGGGPEVVLNLLGE

-765 LISQKNDLIAKSK
+765 LISQKNDLIANSK
-778 DLLDKIDKG
+778 DLLNKINEGQTEAAKLYQ
-787 ETGLS
+787 ENEKILTGVRS
-792 ALFKENNTQ
+792 
-801 ITKVQAEIEKLKS
+801 EIEKLRTSKLVF
-814 NKPDSR
+814 D
-820 KKDQV
+820 
-825 DLGPE
+825 PE
-830 METLNA
+830 TN
-836 RTDEMVDSLS
+836 EMIKTLS

-863 KLKAILSNPDAANLA
+863 KLKAILSNPNAANLT
-878 KDLKVYVQ
+878 KDLNIYVQ
-886 EMAKEST
+886 EMAKEAT

-1008 SVVVEKESLLNSK
+1008 SVVAGKESLLNSK

-1026 TSAAAAAAG
+1026 TSAAFATAAAAAG
-1035 VKFPGRVFLST
+1035 VKFPGRFLLST

-1055 VGKALLTRE
+1055 VGKALLTKE

>member
-10 GQQGQMGAVQ
+10 GQQGQMDAVQ

-30 PTQNQQQP
+30 PAQNQQQP

-44 DIYDG
+44 DIYEG

-90 VGRDTFK
+90 VGRDTFR

-112 TSAEKFQKLE
+112 PSAEKFQKLE
-122 ATGFNPE
+122 TTGFNPE

-195 EFDVQEASSQA
+195 EFDIQEAASQA

-247 IAGSGTGALQGFAS
+247 IAGSETGALQGFAS

-273 FKQAALGGL
+273 FQQAALGGL
-282 LLPTFSSGGRAVSA
+282 LLPAFSSGGRAVSA

-330 VRREIGP
+330 VRRELGP

-342 PAMAEQ
+342 PSMAEQ

-388 LSGDELTQQV
+388 LSGDDLTQQV

-469 LNEQRKSISV
+469 LNEQRKSISL

-503 NGFDPQFGYGEP
+503 NGFDPQFGYGESL
-515 VTQFGVGKTTGS
+515 TQFGTGKITGS

-544 DLLEPKLKSI
+544 ALLEPKLKSI

-565 KPVKDDKGDQ
+565 KPVKDDKGNQ

-615 IEKVMEEGLNTDP
+615 VEKIMEEGLNTDP

-661 EGGGSPEVVLNILGE
+661 EPGGSPEVVLNILGE

-716 EQLLSLLTEA
+716 EELLSLLTEA

-731 SQLTKEVADEFFPQ
+731 SKLTKEVADEFFPQ
-745 LSQIQDVANKYRGIV
+745 LSQIQDVANKYRGLV
-760 DQKAN
+760 DQQAN
-765 LISQKNDLIAKSK
+765 LISKKNDLVANSE
-778 DLLDKIDKG
+778 DLLNKINEGQTEAAKLYQ
-787 ETGLS
+787 ENEKRLTG
-792 ALFKENNTQ
+792 
-801 ITKVQAEIEKLKS
+801 VQSEIEKLRTA
-814 NKPDSR
+814 KPGIDP
-820 KKDQV
+820 K
-825 DLGPE
+825 
-830 METLNA
+830 
-836 RTDEMVDSLS
+836 TDEMVKALS
-846 ELKSAVKSGKIV
+846 ELQSAVNGKKIV

-1055 VGKALLTRE
+1055 VGKALLTKD
-1064 FRDVASRPL
+1064 FRDVASKPL
-1073 DQITKDQMD
+1073 NQITKDQMD

>member
-10 GQQGQMGAVQ
+10 GQQGQMDAVQ

-30 PTQNQQQP
+30 PAQNQQQP

-44 DIYDG
+44 DIYEG

-112 TSAEKFQKLE
+112 PSAEKFQKLE

-163 IGSSFLPGG
+163 IGSAFLPGG

-195 EFDVQEASSQA
+195 EFDIQEAASQA

-273 FKQAALGGL
+273 FQQAALGGL
-282 LLPTFSSGGRAVSA
+282 LLPAFSSGGRAVSA

-330 VRREIGP
+330 VRRELGP

-342 PAMAEQ
+342 PSMAEQ

-388 LSGDELTQQV
+388 LSGDDLTQQV

-469 LNEQRKSISV
+469 LNEQRKSISL

-503 NGFDPQFGYGEP
+503 NGFDPQFGYGES

-565 KPVKDDKGDQ
+565 KPVKDDKGNQ

-615 IEKVMEEGLNTDP
+615 VEKIMEEGLNTDP

-716 EQLLSLLTEA
+716 EELLSLLTEA

-731 SQLTKEVADEFFPQ
+731 SKLTKEVADEFFPQ
-745 LSQIQDVANKYRGIV
+745 LSQIQDVANKYRGLV
-760 DQKAN
+760 DQQAN
-765 LISQKNDLIAKSK
+765 LISKKNDLVANSE
-778 DLLDKIDKG
+778 DLLNKINEGQTEAAKLYQ
-787 ETGLS
+787 ENEKRLTG
-792 ALFKENNTQ
+792 
-801 ITKVQAEIEKLKS
+801 VQSEIEKLRTA
-814 NKPDSR
+814 KPGIDP
-820 KKDQV
+820 K
-825 DLGPE
+825 
-830 METLNA
+830 
-836 RTDEMVDSLS
+836 TDEMVKALS
-846 ELKSAVKSGKIV
+846 ELQSAVNGKKIV

-1055 VGKALLTRE
+1055 VGKALLTKD
-1064 FRDVASRPL
+1064 FRDVASKPL
-1073 DQITKDQMD
+1073 NQITKDQMD

>member
-1 MEEDVLQAD
+1 MDEYVLQGD
-10 GQQGQMGAVQ
+10 GQQGQMDAGQ
-20 PSTNAVDFIG
+20 PLTAADVTFSEPA
-30 PTQNQQQP
+30 QNQQQP
-38 QIAAQE
+38 QPVAQE
-44 DIYDG
+44 DAFAG
-49 FTPSEPKA
+49 FTPSEPITNESDPFA
-57 VVAQE
+57 
-62 NIYEGF
+62 GF
-68 TPIKAPMGSMEAVNQ
+68 TPSEPEIGSMEAVQQ
-83 AAAEAPL
+83 AASQASL
-90 VGRDTFK
+90 IGRDTFK

-112 TSAEKFQKLE
+112 PSAEKFQKLE

-150 RRTAGNVAGLAAG
+150 RRTAGNIAGLAAG
-163 IGSSFLPGG
+163 IGSAYLPGG

-195 EFDVQEASSQA
+195 EFDIQEASSQA

-226 RTTETGVGQQSSRT
+226 RTTETGVGQQSTRT

-247 IAGSGTGALQGFAS
+247 IAGAGTGGLQGFAS

-273 FKQAALGGL
+273 LKQAALGGL

-296 ALRASGKSEGF
+296 ALRSSGKTEGF
-307 LGRFAGEL
+307 LGRFVGEL
-315 QNPYTQQFLQERSDF
+315 ERPYAQQFLQERSDF
-330 VRREIGP
+330 VRRELGT

-377 QNSIRTGNAKG
+377 QNSIRTGNANG

-425 LIGEAKKKA
+425 LIGDAKKKA

-454 ELQLNSQYLFDEIRA
+454 ELQLNSQYLFDEIRS

-479 NDPVSIARLDND
+479 NDPVSIERIDND
-491 IAYKQKQIDDIE
+491 IAYKRKQIDDIE
-503 NGFDPQFGYGEP
+503 NGFDPQFGLGES
-515 VTQFGVGKTTGS
+515 VTQFGTGKTAGS

-581 LNDLK
+581 LKDLK

-634 KAQSASYREGITRF
+634 KVQSASYREGITRF

-661 EGGGSPEVVLNILGE
+661 EGAGSPEVVLNLLGE

-696 FKPVLSDFVYNKLRT
+696 FKPVLNDFVYNKLRT

-716 EQLLSLLTEA
+716 EELLSLLTEA

-731 SQLTKEVADEFFPQ
+731 SKLTKEVADEFFPQ
-745 LSQIQDVANKYRGIV
+745 LSQIQDVASKYRVLV
-760 DQKAN
+760 DQQAN
-765 LISQKNDLIAKSK
+765 LISKKNDLVTKSE
-778 DLLDKIDKG
+778 DLLSKIDKG
-787 ETGLS
+787 QTEAAVLYR
-792 ALFKENNTQ
+792 ENEKRLTEV
-801 ITKVQAEIEKLKS
+801 KAEIEKIRTA
-814 NKPDSR
+814 KPGID
-820 KKDQV
+820 
-825 DLGPE
+825 PE
-830 METLNA
+830 
-836 RTDEMVDSLS
+836 TDEIVKTLS
-846 ELKSAVKSGKIV
+846 ELKSAVRGEKIV
-858 NLDDE
+858 NLDEE
-863 KLKAILSNPDAANLA
+863 KLKAILSNPNAANLT
-878 KDLKVYVQ
+878 KDLKIYVQ

-995 EGVQR
+995 EGIQR

-1008 SVVVEKESLLNSK
+1008 SVVAEKESLLNSK

-1026 TSAAAAAAG
+1026 TSAVAAAAG

>member
-1 MEEDVLQAD
+1 MDEYVLQGD
-10 GQQGQMGAVQ
+10 GQQGQMDAGQ
-20 PSTNAVDFIG
+20 PLTAADVTFSEPA
-30 PTQNQQQP
+30 QNQQQP
-38 QIAAQE
+38 QPVAQE
-44 DIYDG
+44 DAFAG
-49 FTPSEPKA
+49 FTPSEPITNESDPFA
-57 VVAQE
+57 
-62 NIYEGF
+62 GF
-68 TPIKAPMGSMEAVNQ
+68 TPSEPEIGSMEAVQQ
-83 AAAEAPL
+83 AASQASL
-90 VGRDTFK
+90 IGRDTFK

-112 TSAEKFQKLE
+112 PSAEKFQKLE

-150 RRTAGNVAGLAAG
+150 RRTAGNIAGLAAG
-163 IGSSFLPGG
+163 IGSAYLPGG

-195 EFDVQEASSQA
+195 EFDIQEASSQA

-226 RTTETGVGQQSSRT
+226 RTTETGVGQQSTRT

-247 IAGSGTGALQGFAS
+247 IAGAGTGGLQGFAS

-273 FKQAALGGL
+273 LKQAALGGL

-296 ALRASGKSEGF
+296 ALRSSGKTEGF
-307 LGRFAGEL
+307 LGRFVGEL
-315 QNPYTQQFLQERSDF
+315 ERPYAQQFLQERSDF
-330 VRREIGP
+330 VRRELGT

-377 QNSIRTGNAKG
+377 QNSIRTGNANG

-425 LIGEAKKKA
+425 LIGDAKKKA

-454 ELQLNSQYLFDEIRA
+454 ELQLNSQYLFDEIRS

-479 NDPVSIARLDND
+479 NDPVSIERIDND
-491 IAYKQKQIDDIE
+491 IAYKRKQIDDIE
-503 NGFDPQFGYGEP
+503 NGFDPQFGLGES
-515 VTQFGVGKTTGS
+515 VTQFGTGKTAGS

-581 LNDLK
+581 LKDLK

-661 EGGGSPEVVLNILGE
+661 EGAGSPEVVLNLLGE

-696 FKPVLSDFVYNKLRT
+696 FKPVLNDFVYNKLRT

-716 EQLLSLLTEA
+716 EELLSLLTEA

-731 SQLTKEVADEFFPQ
+731 SKLTKEVADEFFPQ
-745 LSQIQDVANKYRGIV
+745 LSQIQDVASKYRVLV
-760 DQKAN
+760 DQQAN
-765 LISQKNDLIAKSK
+765 LISKKNDLVTKSE
-778 DLLDKIDKG
+778 DLLSKIDKG
-787 ETGLS
+787 QTEAAVLYR
-792 ALFKENNTQ
+792 ENEKRLTEV
-801 ITKVQAEIEKLKS
+801 KAEIEKIRTA
-814 NKPDSR
+814 KPGID
-820 KKDQV
+820 
-825 DLGPE
+825 PE
-830 METLNA
+830 
-836 RTDEMVDSLS
+836 TDEIVKTLS
-846 ELKSAVKSGKIV
+846 ELKSAVRGEKIV
-858 NLDDE
+858 NLDEE
-863 KLKAILSNPDAANLA
+863 KLKAILSNPNAANLT
-878 KDLKVYVQ
+878 KDLKIYVQ

-995 EGVQR
+995 EGIQR

-1008 SVVVEKESLLNSK
+1008 SVVAEKESLLNSK

>member
-10 GQQGQMGAVQ
+10 GQQGQMDAVQ

-30 PTQNQQQP
+30 PAQNQQQP

-44 DIYDG
+44 DIYEG

-112 TSAEKFQKLE
+112 PSAEKFQKLE

-163 IGSSFLPGG
+163 IGSAFLPGG

-195 EFDVQEASSQA
+195 EFDIQEASSQA

-273 FKQAALGGL
+273 FQQAALGGL
-282 LLPTFSSGGRAVSA
+282 LLPAFSSGGRAVSA

-330 VRREIGP
+330 VRRELGP

-342 PAMAEQ
+342 PSMAEQ

-388 LSGDELTQQV
+388 LSGDDLTQQV

-469 LNEQRKSISV
+469 LNEQRKSISL

-503 NGFDPQFGYGEP
+503 NGFDPQFGYGES
-515 VTQFGVGKTTGS
+515 VTQFGVGKTAGS

-565 KPVKDDKGDQ
+565 KPVKDDKGNQ

-615 IEKVMEEGLNTDP
+615 VEKIMEEGLNTDP

-716 EQLLSLLTEA
+716 EELLSLLTEA

-731 SQLTKEVADEFFPQ
+731 SKLTKEVADEFFPQ
-745 LSQIQDVANKYRGIV
+745 LSQIQDVANKYRGLV
-760 DQKAN
+760 DQQAN
-765 LISQKNDLIAKSK
+765 LISKKNDLVANSE
-778 DLLDKIDKG
+778 DLLNKINEGQTEAAKLYQ
-787 ETGLS
+787 ENEKRLTG
-792 ALFKENNTQ
+792 
-801 ITKVQAEIEKLKS
+801 VQSEIEKLRTA
-814 NKPDSR
+814 KPGIDP
-820 KKDQV
+820 K
-825 DLGPE
+825 
-830 METLNA
+830 
-836 RTDEMVDSLS
+836 TDEMVKALS
-846 ELKSAVKSGKIV
+846 ELQSAVNGKKIV

-940 IRSNRPDLL
+940 IRLNRPDLL

>member
-1 MEEDVLQAD
+1 MDEYVLQGD
-10 GQQGQMGAVQ
+10 GQQSQMDAGQPLTAADVTFSE
-20 PSTNAVDFIG
+20 PA
-30 PTQNQQQP
+30 QNQQQP
-38 QIAAQE
+38 QTAAQE
-44 DIYDG
+44 DIYAG
-49 FTPSEPKA
+49 FTPSEP
-57 VVAQE
+57 QSNE
-62 NIYEGF
+62 PDIYAGF
-68 TPIKAPMGSMEAVNQ
+68 TPSKPALGSPEALQEAVDK
-83 AAAEAPL
+83 APL

-112 TSAEKFQKLE
+112 PSAEKFQKLE
-122 ATGFNPE
+122 STGFNPE
-129 PAIELSDAE
+129 PAIELSAEE

-150 RRTAGNVAGLAAG
+150 RRTAGNIAGIAAG
-163 IGSSFLPGG
+163 IGSAYLPGG

-195 EFDVQEASSQA
+195 EFDIQEASSQA

-226 RTTETGVGQQSSRT
+226 RTTETGVGQQSTRT
-240 KQALKEI
+240 KQTLKEI
-247 IAGSGTGALQGFAS
+247 IAGSGTGGLQGFAS
-261 TLGDESGKTQEV
+261 TLGDESGKTEEV

-282 LLPTFSSGGRAVSA
+282 LLPGFSGVTRVLGAG
-296 ALRASGKSEGF
+296 LRAKGKEGF
-307 LGRFAGEL
+307 LIRFAGEL
-315 QNPYTQQFLQERSDF
+315 ENPYTQQFLQERADF
-330 VRREIGP
+330 IRKEIGS

-363 EDIRAWQGNITDFL
+363 EDIRAWQGNISDFL
-377 QNSIRTGNAKG
+377 QNSIRTGSANG

-398 VKALESVTET
+398 VKTLEEATQT
-408 KNIDQNLVSGI
+408 KNIDINLVDGI
-419 VLNAEQ
+419 VRNAEQ
-425 LIGEAKKKA
+425 LTAEAKKKA
-434 SEAFVGKNADLLG
+434 SEAFVGTNADLLG
-447 AALRSEG
+447 AALRAEG
-454 ELQLNSQYLFDEIRA
+454 ELQRDSQYLFDEIRS
-469 LNEQRKSISV
+469 LNEKRKSIPV
-479 NDPVSIARLDND
+479 NDPVSIERIDND
-491 IAYKQKQIDDIE
+491 IAYKRKQIDDIE
-503 NGFDPQFGYGEP
+503 NGFDPQFGLGES
-515 VTQFGVGKTTGS
+515 VTQFGTGKSIGS
-527 YSNYL
+527 TANYL
-532 LTKFKADQEKGY
+532 FVKFKADQEKGY

-554 SVDVPKVDKDG
+554 SVDVPKVDKYG
-565 KPVKDDKGDQ
+565 KPVNDDKGDQ

-581 LNDLK
+581 LKDLK

-615 IEKVMEEGLNTDP
+615 VEKIMEEGLNTDP
-628 VFKDAF
+628 TFKAAF

-661 EGGGSPEVVLNILGE
+661 ESGGSPEVVLNLFGE

-696 FKPVLSDFVYNKLRT
+696 FKPVLGDFVYNKLRT

-716 EQLLSLLTEA
+716 EQLLSLLTES

-731 SQLTKEVADEFFPQ
+731 SKLTKEVADEFFPQ
-745 LSQIQDVANKYRGIV
+745 LSQIQDVASRYRGLI
-760 DQKAN
+760 DQEAN
-765 LISQKNDLIAKSK
+765 LISKRNDLVTKSE
-778 DLLDKIDKG
+778 DLLSKIDEGQK
-787 ETGLS
+787 EAATLYRENEKRLTGVRS
-792 ALFKENNTQ
+792 
-801 ITKVQAEIEKLKS
+801 EIEKLRAA
-814 NKPDSR
+814 KPGID
-820 KKDQV
+820 
-825 DLGPE
+825 PE
-830 METLNA
+830 
-836 RTDEMVDSLS
+836 TDEIVKTLS
-846 ELKSAVKSGKIV
+846 NLKSAVRGEKIV
-858 NLDDE
+858 NLDEE
-863 KLKAILSNPDAANLA
+863 KLKAILSNPNAANLT
-878 KDLKVYVQ
+878 KDLNIYVQ
-886 EMAKEST
+886 EMAKEAT
-893 DFQKLVKNSIET
+893 DFQKFVKSSIAA
-905 GDLYGP
+905 GDLSSSQQR
-911 ATPKNIVDFLTTPK
+911 AVTPKNIVDFLTVSK
-925 GKLGTGFVA
+925 GKLGTGVVA

-978 SLISDKYNPLIQ
+978 SLISEKYNPLIQ

-995 EGVQR
+995 EGIQR

-1008 SVVVEKESLLNSK
+1008 SVVAEKESLLKSK

-1026 TSAAAAAAG
+1026 TSAAFATAAAAAG
-1035 VKFPGRVFLST
+1035 VKFPGRFLLST
-1046 VVAESARSA
+1046 VVADSARSA
-1055 VGKALLTRE
+1055 VGKALLTKE

-1082 TFNRRWPKLLTLE
+1082 TFNRRWPKLITLE
-1095 GERLMMREEERKDA
+1095 GERLLMREEERRDA

>member
-1 MEEDVLQAD
+1 MDEYVLQGG
-10 GQQGQMGAVQ
+10 GQQNQMDAGQPLTAADVTFSE
-20 PSTNAVDFIG
+20 PA
-30 PTQNQQQP
+30 QNQPQQQLP
-38 QIAAQE
+38 AQE
-44 DIYDG
+44 DVYAG
-49 FTPSEPKA
+49 FTPDEPITSESDPFS
-57 VVAQE
+57 
-62 NIYEGF
+62 GF
-68 TPIKAPMGSMEAVNQ
+68 TPDAPMGSMEAVNQ
-83 AAAEAPL
+83 AAAAAPL
-90 VGRDTFK
+90 VGRDTFR

-112 TSAEKFQKLE
+112 PSAEKFQKLE
-122 ATGFNPE
+122 AAGFNPE

-143 DYRIRQG
+143 DYRIRQA

-163 IGSSFLPGG
+163 IGTAYLPGG

-195 EFDVQEASSQA
+195 PFDIQEASSSA

-282 LLPTFSSGGRAVSA
+282 LLPGFSGAGRVVSA
-296 ALRASGKSEGF
+296 GLRAKGKEGF
-307 LGRFAGEL
+307 LIRFAGEL

-330 VRREIGP
+330 VRRELGP

-348 LANTLYSPQRSGSRP
+348 LANTLYSPERSGSRP
-363 EDIRAWQGNITDFL
+363 EDIRAWQGNISDFL
-377 QNSIRTGNAKG
+377 QNSIRTGNANG

-398 VKALESVTET
+398 VKVLEEATQT
-408 KNIDQNLVSGI
+408 KNIDKNLVSGI

-434 SEAFVGKNADLLG
+434 SEAFVKKNADLLG
-447 AALRSEG
+447 AALRAEG

-469 LNEQRKSISV
+469 LNEQRKLISV
-479 NDPVSIARLDND
+479 NDPVSIARIDNE

-503 NGFDPQFGYGEP
+503 NGFDPQFGYGETI
-515 VTQFGVGKTTGS
+515 TQFGTGKTTGS

-565 KPVKDDKGDQ
+565 KPVKDDDGNQ

-592 FKKIDFDKKVQQ
+592 LKKIDFDKKVQQ

-628 VFKDAF
+628 VFKDSF
-634 KAQSASYREGITRF
+634 KAQNASYREGITRF
-648 KGAIISKLMRDVG
+648 KGVIISKLMRDVG
-661 EGGGSPEVVLNILGE
+661 EGGGSPEVVLNLLGE

-716 EQLLSLLTEA
+716 EEFLSLLTEA

-731 SQLTKEVADEFFPQ
+731 SKLTKEVADEFFPQ
-745 LSQIQDVANKYRGIV
+745 LSQIQDVANKYRGLV

-765 LISQKNDLIAKSK
+765 LISKKNDLVAKSE
-778 DLLDKIDKG
+778 DLLEKINEGQTEAAK
-787 ETGLS
+787 LYR
-792 ALFKENNTQ
+792 ENEKKLTE
-801 ITKVQAEIEKLKS
+801 VQTEIEKLRTAKL
-814 NKPDSR
+814 
-820 KKDQV
+820 

-830 METLNA
+830 
-836 RTDEMVDSLS
+836 TDEMVSTLS
-846 ELKSAVKSGKIV
+846 ELKSAVRGGKIV
-858 NLDDE
+858 NLDEE
-863 KLKAILSNPDAANLA
+863 KLKAILLNPNATNLA
-878 KDLKVYVQ
+878 KDLKIYVQ
-886 EMAKEST
+886 EMAKEAT
-893 DFQKLVKNSIET
+893 DFEKFVKNSIEA
-905 GDLYGP
+905 GDLSSSPGRSV
-911 ATPKNIVDFLTTPK
+911 TLKNIVDFLTTSK
-925 GKLGTGFVA
+925 SKLGAGVVA

-1008 SVVVEKESLLNSK
+1008 SVVAEKESLLNSK

-1026 TSAAAAAAG
+1026 TSAAFATAAAAAG
-1035 VKFPGRVFLST
+1035 VKFPGRFLLSS

-1055 VGKALLTRE
+1055 VGKALLTKE

-1073 DQITKDQMD
+1073 NQITKDQMD
-1082 TFNRRWPKLLTLE
+1082 TFNRRWPKLITLE
-1095 GERLMMREEERKDA
+1095 GERLLMREEERKEA
-1109 ERPKIPSAA
+1109 ERPQIPAA
-1118 ERRF
+1118 SVRRF

>member
-1 MEEDVLQAD
+1 MDEYVLQGG
-10 GQQGQMGAVQ
+10 GQQNQMDAGQPLTAADVTFSE
-20 PSTNAVDFIG
+20 PA
-30 PTQNQQQP
+30 QNQPQQQLP
-38 QIAAQE
+38 AQE
-44 DIYDG
+44 DVYAG
-49 FTPSEPKA
+49 FTPDEPITSESDPFS
-57 VVAQE
+57 
-62 NIYEGF
+62 GF
-68 TPIKAPMGSMEAVNQ
+68 TPDAPMGSMEAVNQ
-83 AAAEAPL
+83 AAAAAPL
-90 VGRDTFK
+90 VGRDTFR

-112 TSAEKFQKLE
+112 PSAEKFQKLE
-122 ATGFNPE
+122 AAGFNPE

-143 DYRIRQG
+143 DYRIRQA
-150 RRTAGNVAGLAAG
+150 RRTAGNVVGLAGG
-163 IGSSFLPGG
+163 IGAAYLPGG
-172 QSVAGEMIGG
+172 QSVAGEMIGS

-195 EFDVQEASSQA
+195 PFDIQEASSSA

-282 LLPTFSSGGRAVSA
+282 LLPGFSGAGRVVSA
-296 ALRASGKSEGF
+296 GLRAKGKEGF
-307 LGRFAGEL
+307 LIRFAGEL

-330 VRREIGP
+330 VRRELGP

-348 LANTLYSPQRSGSRP
+348 LANTLYSPERSGSRP
-363 EDIRAWQGNITDFL
+363 EDIRAWQGNISDFL
-377 QNSIRTGNAKG
+377 QNSIRTGNANG

-398 VKALESVTET
+398 VRVLEEATQT
-408 KNIDQNLVSGI
+408 KNIDKNLIAGI

-434 SEAFVGKNADLLG
+434 NEAFVKENADLLG
-447 AALRSEG
+447 AALRAEG

-469 LNEQRKSISV
+469 LNEQRKLISV
-479 NDPVSIARLDND
+479 NDPVSIARIDND

-503 NGFDPQFGYGEP
+503 NGFDPQFGYGETI
-515 VTQFGVGKTTGS
+515 TQFGTGKTTGS

-565 KPVKDDKGDQ
+565 KPVKDDDGNQ

-592 FKKIDFDKKVQQ
+592 LKKIDFDKKVQQ

-615 IEKVMEEGLNTDP
+615 IEKVMEEGLNTDS
-628 VFKDAF
+628 VFKAEF
-634 KAQSASYREGITRF
+634 KAQNASYREGITRF
-648 KGAIISKLMRDVG
+648 KGVIISKLMRDVG
-661 EGGGSPEVVLNILGE
+661 EGGGSPEVVLNLLGE

-716 EQLLSLLTEA
+716 DEFLSLLTEA

-731 SQLTKEVADEFFPQ
+731 SKLTKEVADEFFPQ
-745 LSQIQDVANKYRGIV
+745 LSQIQDVANKYRGLV

-765 LISQKNDLIAKSK
+765 LISKKNDLVAKSE
-778 DLLDKIDKG
+778 DLLEKINEGQTEAAK
-787 ETGLS
+787 LYR
-792 ALFKENNTQ
+792 ENEKKLTE
-801 ITKVQAEIEKLKS
+801 VQTEIEKLKTA
-814 NKPDSR
+814 KFDF
-820 KKDQV
+820 D
-825 DLGPE
+825 PE
-830 METLNA
+830 
-836 RTDEMVDSLS
+836 TDEMVSTLS
-846 ELKSAVKSGKIV
+846 ELKSAVRGEKIV
-858 NLDDE
+858 NLDEE
-863 KLKAILSNPDAANLA
+863 KLKAILSNPNATNLA
-878 KDLKVYVQ
+878 KDLKIYVQ
-886 EMAKEST
+886 EMAKEAT
-893 DFQKLVKNSIET
+893 DFEKFVKNSIEA
-905 GDLYGP
+905 GDLSSSPGRSV
-911 ATPKNIVDFLTTPK
+911 TPKNIVDFLTTSK
-925 GKLGTGFVA
+925 SKLGAGVIA

-995 EGVQR
+995 EGIQR

-1008 SVVVEKESLLNSK
+1008 SVVAEKESLLNSK

-1026 TSAAAAAAG
+1026 TSAAFATAAAAAG
-1035 VKFPGRVFLST
+1035 VRFPGRFLLSS

-1055 VGKALLTRE
+1055 VGKALLTKE

-1073 DQITKDQMD
+1073 NQITKDQMD
-1082 TFNRRWPKLLTLE
+1082 TFNRRWPKLITLE
-1095 GERLMMREEERKDA
+1095 GERLLMREEERKEA
-1109 ERPKIPSAA
+1109 ERPQIPPASV
-1118 ERRF
+1118 RRF

>member
-10 GQQGQMGAVQ
+10 GQQGQMDSVQ

-30 PTQNQQQP
+30 PAQNQQQP

-44 DIYDG
+44 DIYEG

-112 TSAEKFQKLE
+112 PSAEKFQKLE

-163 IGSSFLPGG
+163 IGSAFLPGG
-172 QSVAGEMIGG
+172 QSFAGEMIGG

-195 EFDVQEASSQA
+195 EFDIQEAASQA

-273 FKQAALGGL
+273 FQQAALGGL
-282 LLPTFSSGGRAVSA
+282 LLPAFSSGGRAVSA

-330 VRREIGP
+330 VRRELGP

-342 PAMAEQ
+342 PSMAEQ

-388 LSGDELTQQV
+388 LSGDDLTQQV

-408 KNIDQNLVSGI
+408 KNIDKNLVAGI

-454 ELQLNSQYLFDEIRA
+454 ELQLNSQYLFDEIRS

-565 KPVKDDKGDQ
+565 KPVKDDKGNQ

-615 IEKVMEEGLNTDP
+615 VEKIMEEGLNTDP

-716 EQLLSLLTEA
+716 EELLSLLTEA

-731 SQLTKEVADEFFPQ
+731 SKLTKEVADEFFPQ
-745 LSQIQDVANKYRGIV
+745 LSQIQDVANKYRGLV
-760 DQKAN
+760 DQQAN
-765 LISQKNDLIAKSK
+765 LISKKNDLVANSE
-778 DLLDKIDKG
+778 DLLNKINEGQTEAAKLYQ
-787 ETGLS
+787 ENEKRLTG
-792 ALFKENNTQ
+792 
-801 ITKVQAEIEKLKS
+801 VQSEIEKLRTA
-814 NKPDSR
+814 KPGIDP
-820 KKDQV
+820 K
-825 DLGPE
+825 
-830 METLNA
+830 
-836 RTDEMVDSLS
+836 TDEMVKALS
-846 ELKSAVKSGKIV
+846 ELQSAVNGKKIV

-1055 VGKALLTRE
+1055 VGKALLTKD
-1064 FRDVASRPL
+1064 FRDVASKPL
-1073 DQITKDQMD
+1073 NQITKDQMD

>member
-10 GQQGQMGAVQ
+10 GQQGQMDAAQ

-30 PTQNQQQP
+30 PAQNQQQP

-44 DIYDG
+44 DIYEG

-112 TSAEKFQKLE
+112 PSAEKFQKLE

-163 IGSSFLPGG
+163 IGSAFLPGG

-195 EFDVQEASSQA
+195 EFDIQEAASQA

-273 FKQAALGGL
+273 FQQAALGGL
-282 LLPTFSSGGRAVSA
+282 LLPAFSSGGRAVSA

-330 VRREIGP
+330 VRRELGP

-342 PAMAEQ
+342 PSMAEQ

-377 QNSIRTGNAKG
+377 QNSIRPGNAKG
-388 LSGDELTQQV
+388 LSGDDLTQQV

-408 KNIDQNLVSGI
+408 KNIDKNLVAGI

-469 LNEQRKSISV
+469 LNEQRKSISL

-491 IAYKQKQIDDIE
+491 IAYKQKQINDIE
-503 NGFDPQFGYGEP
+503 NGFDPQFGYGES

-565 KPVKDDKGDQ
+565 KPVKDDKGNQ

-615 IEKVMEEGLNTDP
+615 VEKIMEEGLNTDP

-716 EQLLSLLTEA
+716 EELLSLLTEA

-731 SQLTKEVADEFFPQ
+731 SKLTKEVADEFFPQ
-745 LSQIQDVANKYRGIV
+745 LSQIQDVANKYRGLV
-760 DQKAN
+760 DQQAN
-765 LISQKNDLIAKSK
+765 LISKKNDLVANSE
-778 DLLDKIDKG
+778 DLLNKINEGQTEAAKLYQ
-787 ETGLS
+787 ENEKRLTG
-792 ALFKENNTQ
+792 
-801 ITKVQAEIEKLKS
+801 VQSEIEKLRTA
-814 NKPDSR
+814 KPGIDP
-820 KKDQV
+820 K
-825 DLGPE
+825 
-830 METLNA
+830 
-836 RTDEMVDSLS
+836 TDEMVKALS
-846 ELKSAVKSGKIV
+846 ELQSAVNGKKIV

-1055 VGKALLTRE
+1055 VGKALLTKD
-1064 FRDVASRPL
+1064 FRDVASKPL
-1073 DQITKDQMD
+1073 NQITKDQMD

>member
-10 GQQGQMGAVQ
+10 GQQGQMDAVQ

-30 PTQNQQQP
+30 PAQNQQQP

-44 DIYDG
+44 DIYEG

-68 TPIKAPMGSMEAVNQ
+68 TPIKAPMGSLEAVNQ
-83 AAAEAPL
+83 AAKQAPL

-112 TSAEKFQKLE
+112 PSAEKFQKLE

-163 IGSSFLPGG
+163 IGSAFLPGG

-195 EFDVQEASSQA
+195 EFDIQEAASQA

-273 FKQAALGGL
+273 FQQAALGGL
-282 LLPTFSSGGRAVSA
+282 LLPAFSSGGRAVSA

-330 VRREIGP
+330 VRRELGP

-342 PAMAEQ
+342 PSMAEQ

-454 ELQLNSQYLFDEIRA
+454 ELQLNSQYLFDEIRS

-565 KPVKDDKGDQ
+565 KPVKDDKGNQ

-716 EQLLSLLTEA
+716 EELLSLLTEA

-731 SQLTKEVADEFFPQ
+731 SKLTKEVADEFFPQ
-745 LSQIQDVANKYRGIV
+745 MSQIQDVANKYRGLV
-760 DQKAN
+760 DQQAN
-765 LISQKNDLIAKSK
+765 LISKKNDLVANSE
-778 DLLDKIDKG
+778 DLLNKINEGQTEAAKLYQ
-787 ETGLS
+787 ENEKRLTG
-792 ALFKENNTQ
+792 
-801 ITKVQAEIEKLKS
+801 VQSEIEKLRTA
-814 NKPDSR
+814 KPGIDP
-820 KKDQV
+820 K
-825 DLGPE
+825 
-830 METLNA
+830 
-836 RTDEMVDSLS
+836 TDEMVKALS
-846 ELKSAVKSGKIV
+846 ELQSAVNGKKIV

-1055 VGKALLTRE
+1055 VGKALLTKD
-1064 FRDVASRPL
+1064 FRDVASKPL
-1073 DQITKDQMD
+1073 NQITKDQMD

>member
-10 GQQGQMGAVQ
+10 GQQGQMDAVQ

-30 PTQNQQQP
+30 PAQNQQQP

-44 DIYDG
+44 DIYEG

-68 TPIKAPMGSMEAVNQ
+68 TPIKAPMGSLEAVNQ
-83 AAAEAPL
+83 AAKQAPL

-112 TSAEKFQKLE
+112 PSAEKFQKLE

-172 QSVAGEMIGG
+172 QSVAGEMIGS

-195 EFDVQEASSQA
+195 EFDIQEASSQA

-273 FKQAALGGL
+273 FQQAALGGL
-282 LLPTFSSGGRAVSA
+282 LLPAFSSGGRAVSA

-330 VRREIGP
+330 VRRELGP

-342 PAMAEQ
+342 PSMAEQ

-388 LSGDELTQQV
+388 LSGDDLTQQV

-469 LNEQRKSISV
+469 LNEQRKSISL

-503 NGFDPQFGYGEP
+503 NGFDPQFGYGES

-544 DLLEPKLKSI
+544 DLLDPKLKSI

-565 KPVKDDKGDQ
+565 KPVKDDKGNQ

-661 EGGGSPEVVLNILGE
+661 EPGGSPEVVLNILGE

-716 EQLLSLLTEA
+716 EELLSLLTEA

-731 SQLTKEVADEFFPQ
+731 SKLTKEVADEFFPQ
-745 LSQIQDVANKYRGIV
+745 LSQIQDVANKYRGLV
-760 DQKAN
+760 DQQAN
-765 LISQKNDLIAKSK
+765 LISKKNDLVANSE
-778 DLLDKIDKG
+778 DLLNKINEGQTEAAKLYQ
-787 ETGLS
+787 ENEKRLTG
-792 ALFKENNTQ
+792 
-801 ITKVQAEIEKLKS
+801 VQSEIEKLRTA
-814 NKPDSR
+814 KPGIDP
-820 KKDQV
+820 K
-825 DLGPE
+825 
-830 METLNA
+830 
-836 RTDEMVDSLS
+836 TDEMVKALS
-846 ELKSAVKSGKIV
+846 ELQSAVNGKKIV

-1064 FRDVASRPL
+1064 FRDVASKPL
-1073 DQITKDQMD
+1073 NQITKDQMD

>member
-1 MEEDVLQAD
+1 MDEYVLQGD
-10 GQQGQMGAVQ
+10 GQQGQMDAGQLLTAADVTFSE
-20 PSTNAVDFIG
+20 PA
-30 PTQNQQQP
+30 QNQQQP
-38 QIAAQE
+38 QTAAQE
-44 DIYDG
+44 DIYAG
-49 FTPSEPKA
+49 FTPSEPQSGAK
-57 VVAQE
+57 E
-62 NIYEGF
+62 DIYAGF
-68 TPIKAPMGSMEAVNQ
+68 TPSEPPIGSMEAVQQ
-83 AAAEAPL
+83 AASQASL

-112 TSAEKFQKLE
+112 PSAEKFQKLE

-150 RRTAGNVAGLAAG
+150 RRTAGNIAGLAAG
-163 IGSSFLPGG
+163 IGSAYLPGG

-195 EFDVQEASSQA
+195 EFDIQEASSQA

-226 RTTETGVGQQSSRT
+226 RTTETGVGQQSTRT

-247 IAGSGTGALQGFAS
+247 IAGAGTGGLQGFAS

-273 FKQAALGGL
+273 LKQAALGGL

-296 ALRASGKSEGF
+296 ALRSSGKTEGF
-307 LGRFAGEL
+307 LGRFVGEL
-315 QNPYTQQFLQERSDF
+315 ERPYAQQFLQERSDF
-330 VRREIGP
+330 VRRELGT

-377 QNSIRTGNAKG
+377 QNSIRTGNANG
-388 LSGDELTQQV
+388 LSGDELTQQI

-425 LIGEAKKKA
+425 LIGDAKKKA

-454 ELQLNSQYLFDEIRA
+454 ELQLNSQYLFDEILS

-479 NDPVSIARLDND
+479 NDPVSIERIDND
-491 IAYKQKQIDDIE
+491 IAYKRKQIDDIE
-503 NGFDPQFGYGEP
+503 NGFDPQFGYGKP
-515 VTQFGVGKTTGS
+515 ATQFGTGKESGE
-527 YSNYL
+527 YANVLY
-532 LTKFKADQEKGY
+532 KEFQAAQEKGY

-565 KPVKDDKGDQ
+565 KPVKGDDGNQ

-581 LNDLK
+581 LKDLK

-604 ADYEDFQELER
+604 ADYEDFLELER
-615 IEKVMEEGLNTDP
+615 IEKVMEKGLNTDP
-628 VFKDAF
+628 KFKADF
-634 KAQSASYREGITRF
+634 KAQSASYHEGITRF

-661 EGGGSPEVVLNILGE
+661 EGGGSPEVVLSILGE

-685 KKVAGSEWERT
+685 KKLAAEEWEPT
-696 FKPVLSDFVYNKLRT
+696 FKPLISEFVYNKLRT

-716 EQLLSLLTEA
+716 EELLSLLTEA

-731 SQLTKEVADEFFPQ
+731 SKLTKEVADEFFPQ
-745 LSQIQDVANKYRGIV
+745 LSQIQNVASKYRGLV
-760 DQKAN
+760 DQQAN
-765 LISQKNDLIAKSK
+765 LISKKNDLVTKSE
-778 DLLDKIDKG
+778 DLLSKIDKG
-787 ETGLS
+787 QTEAAVLYR
-792 ALFKENNTQ
+792 ENEKRLTDV
-801 ITKVQAEIEKLKS
+801 KAEIENLRTA
-814 NKPDSR
+814 KPG
-820 KKDQV
+820 KD
-825 DLGPE
+825 PE
-830 METLNA
+830 
-836 RTDEMVDSLS
+836 TDEMVKALS
-846 ELKSAVKSGKIV
+846 ELKSAVRSEKIV

-863 KLKAILSNPDAANLA
+863 KLKAILSNPNAANLA

-1109 ERPKIPSAA
+1109 ERPQIPPASV
-1118 ERRF
+1118 RRF

>member
-10 GQQGQMGAVQ
+10 GQQGQMDSVQ

-30 PTQNQQQP
+30 PAQNQQQP

-44 DIYDG
+44 DIYEG

-112 TSAEKFQKLE
+112 PSAEKFQKLE

-163 IGSSFLPGG
+163 IGSAFLPGG

-195 EFDVQEASSQA
+195 EFDIQEAASQA

-273 FKQAALGGL
+273 FQQAALGGL
-282 LLPTFSSGGRAVSA
+282 LLPAFSSGGRAVSA

-330 VRREIGP
+330 VRRELGP

-342 PAMAEQ
+342 PSMAEQ

-388 LSGDELTQQV
+388 LSGDDLTQQV

-408 KNIDQNLVSGI
+408 KNIDKNLVAGI

-454 ELQLNSQYLFDEIRA
+454 ELQLNSQYLFDEIRS

-565 KPVKDDKGDQ
+565 KPVKDDKGNQ

-615 IEKVMEEGLNTDP
+615 VEKIMEEGLNTDP

-716 EQLLSLLTEA
+716 EELLSLLTEA

-731 SQLTKEVADEFFPQ
+731 SKLTKEVADEFFPQ
-745 LSQIQDVANKYRGIV
+745 LSQIQDVANKYRGLV
-760 DQKAN
+760 DQQAN
-765 LISQKNDLIAKSK
+765 LISKKNDLVANSE
-778 DLLDKIDKG
+778 DLLNKINEGQTEAAKLYQ
-787 ETGLS
+787 ENEKRLTG
-792 ALFKENNTQ
+792 
-801 ITKVQAEIEKLKS
+801 VQSEIEKLRTA
-814 NKPDSR
+814 KPGIDP
-820 KKDQV
+820 K
-825 DLGPE
+825 
-830 METLNA
+830 
-836 RTDEMVDSLS
+836 TDEMVKALS
-846 ELKSAVKSGKIV
+846 ELQSAVNGKKIV

-1055 VGKALLTRE
+1055 VGKALLTKD
-1064 FRDVASRPL
+1064 FRDVASKPL
-1073 DQITKDQMD
+1073 NQITKDQMD

>member
-1 MEEDVLQAD
+1 MDEYVLQGD
-10 GQQGQMGAVQ
+10 GQQGQMDAGQ
-20 PSTNAVDFIG
+20 PLTAADVTFSEPA
-30 PTQNQQQP
+30 QNQQQP
-38 QIAAQE
+38 QPVAQE
-44 DIYDG
+44 DAFAG
-49 FTPSEPKA
+49 FTPSEPITNESDPFA
-57 VVAQE
+57 
-62 NIYEGF
+62 GF
-68 TPIKAPMGSMEAVNQ
+68 TPSEPEIGSMEAVQQ
-83 AAAEAPL
+83 AASQASL
-90 VGRDTFK
+90 IGRDTFK

-112 TSAEKFQKLE
+112 PSAEKFQKLE

-150 RRTAGNVAGLAAG
+150 RRTAGNIAGLAAG
-163 IGSSFLPGG
+163 IGSAYLPGG

-195 EFDVQEASSQA
+195 EFDIQEASSQA

-226 RTTETGVGQQSSRT
+226 RTTETGVGQQSTRT

-247 IAGSGTGALQGFAS
+247 IAGAGTGGLQGFAS

-273 FKQAALGGL
+273 LKQAALGGL

-296 ALRASGKSEGF
+296 ALRSSGKTEGF
-307 LGRFAGEL
+307 LGRFVGEL
-315 QNPYTQQFLQERSDF
+315 ERPYAQQFLQERSDF
-330 VRREIGP
+330 VRRELGT

-377 QNSIRTGNAKG
+377 QNSIRTGNANG

-425 LIGEAKKKA
+425 LIGDAKKKA

-454 ELQLNSQYLFDEIRA
+454 ELQLNSQYLFDEIRS

-479 NDPVSIARLDND
+479 NDPVSIERIDND
-491 IAYKQKQIDDIE
+491 IAYKRKQIDDIE
-503 NGFDPQFGYGEP
+503 NGFDPQFGLGES
-515 VTQFGVGKTTGS
+515 VTQFGTGKTAGS

-581 LNDLK
+581 LKDLK

-661 EGGGSPEVVLNILGE
+661 EGAGSPEVVLNLLGE

-696 FKPVLSDFVYNKLRT
+696 FKPVLNDFVYNKLRT

-716 EQLLSLLTEA
+716 EELLSLLTEA

-731 SQLTKEVADEFFPQ
+731 SKLTKEVADEFFPQ
-745 LSQIQDVANKYRGIV
+745 LSQIQDVASKYRVLV
-760 DQKAN
+760 DQQAN
-765 LISQKNDLIAKSK
+765 LISKKNDLVTKSE
-778 DLLDKIDKG
+778 DLLSKIDKG
-787 ETGLS
+787 QTEAAVLYR
-792 ALFKENNTQ
+792 ENEKRLTEV
-801 ITKVQAEIEKLKS
+801 KAEIEKIRTA
-814 NKPDSR
+814 KPGID
-820 KKDQV
+820 
-825 DLGPE
+825 PE
-830 METLNA
+830 
-836 RTDEMVDSLS
+836 TDDIVKTLS
-846 ELKSAVKSGKIV
+846 ELKSAVRGEKIV
-858 NLDDE
+858 NLDEE
-863 KLKAILSNPDAANLA
+863 KLKAILSNPNAANLT
-878 KDLKVYVQ
+878 KDLKIYVQ

-995 EGVQR
+995 EGIQR

-1008 SVVVEKESLLNSK
+1008 SVVAEKESLLNSK

>member
-1 MEEDVLQAD
+1 MDEYVLQGD
-10 GQQGQMGAVQ
+10 GQQGQMDAGQ
-20 PSTNAVDFIG
+20 PLTAADVTFSEPA
-30 PTQNQQQP
+30 QNQQQP
-38 QIAAQE
+38 QLVAQE
-44 DIYDG
+44 DAFAG
-49 FTPSEPKA
+49 FTPSEPITNESDPFA
-57 VVAQE
+57 
-62 NIYEGF
+62 GF
-68 TPIKAPMGSMEAVNQ
+68 TPSEPEIGSMEAVQQ
-83 AAAEAPL
+83 AASQASL

-112 TSAEKFQKLE
+112 PSAEKFQKLE

-150 RRTAGNVAGLAAG
+150 RRTAGNIAGLAAG
-163 IGSSFLPGG
+163 IGSAYLPGG

-195 EFDVQEASSQA
+195 EFDIQEASSQA

-226 RTTETGVGQQSSRT
+226 RTTETGVGQQSTRT

-247 IAGSGTGALQGFAS
+247 IAGAGTGGLQGFAS

-273 FKQAALGGL
+273 LKQAALGGL

-296 ALRASGKSEGF
+296 ALRSSGKTEGF
-307 LGRFAGEL
+307 LGRFVGEL
-315 QNPYTQQFLQERSDF
+315 ERPYAQQFLQERSDF
-330 VRREIGP
+330 VRRELGT

-377 QNSIRTGNAKG
+377 QNSIRTGNANG

-425 LIGEAKKKA
+425 LIGDAKKKA

-454 ELQLNSQYLFDEIRA
+454 ELQLNSQYLFDEIRS

-479 NDPVSIARLDND
+479 NDPVSIERIDND
-491 IAYKQKQIDDIE
+491 IAYKRKQIDDIE
-503 NGFDPQFGYGEP
+503 NGFDPQFGLGES
-515 VTQFGVGKTTGS
+515 VTQFGTGKTAGS

-581 LNDLK
+581 LKDLK

-661 EGGGSPEVVLNILGE
+661 EGAGSPEVVLNLLGE

-696 FKPVLSDFVYNKLRT
+696 FKPVLNDFVYNKLRT

-716 EQLLSLLTEA
+716 EELLSLLTEA

-731 SQLTKEVADEFFPQ
+731 SKLTKEVADEFFPQ
-745 LSQIQDVANKYRGIV
+745 LSQIQDVASKYRVLV
-760 DQKAN
+760 DQQAN
-765 LISQKNDLIAKSK
+765 LISKKNDLVTKSE
-778 DLLDKIDKG
+778 DLLSKIDKG
-787 ETGLS
+787 QTEAAVLYR
-792 ALFKENNTQ
+792 ENEKRLTEV
-801 ITKVQAEIEKLKS
+801 KAEIEKIRTA
-814 NKPDSR
+814 KPGID
-820 KKDQV
+820 
-825 DLGPE
+825 PE
-830 METLNA
+830 
-836 RTDEMVDSLS
+836 TDEIVKTLS
-846 ELKSAVKSGKIV
+846 ELKSAVRGEKIV
-858 NLDDE
+858 NLDEE
-863 KLKAILSNPDAANLA
+863 KLKAILSNPNAANLT
-878 KDLKVYVQ
+878 KDLKIYVQ

-995 EGVQR
+995 EGIQR

-1008 SVVVEKESLLNSK
+1008 SVVAEKESLLNSK

>member
-1 MEEDVLQAD
+1 MDEYVLQGD
-10 GQQGQMGAVQ
+10 GQQGQMDAGQ
-20 PSTNAVDFIG
+20 PLTAADVTFSEPA
-30 PTQNQQQP
+30 QNQQQP
-38 QIAAQE
+38 QPVAQE
-44 DIYDG
+44 DAFAG
-49 FTPSEPKA
+49 FTPSEPITNESDPFA
-57 VVAQE
+57 
-62 NIYEGF
+62 GF
-68 TPIKAPMGSMEAVNQ
+68 TPSEPEIGSMEAVQQ
-83 AAAEAPL
+83 AASQASL
-90 VGRDTFK
+90 IGRDTFK

-112 TSAEKFQKLE
+112 PSAEKFQKLE

-150 RRTAGNVAGLAAG
+150 RRTAGNIAGLAAG
-163 IGSSFLPGG
+163 IGSAYLPGG

-195 EFDVQEASSQA
+195 EFDIQEASSQA

-226 RTTETGVGQQSSRT
+226 RTTETGVGQQSTRT

-247 IAGSGTGALQGFAS
+247 IAGAGTGGLQGFAS

-273 FKQAALGGL
+273 LKQAALGGL

-296 ALRASGKSEGF
+296 ALRSSGKTEGF
-307 LGRFAGEL
+307 LGRFVGEL
-315 QNPYTQQFLQERSDF
+315 ERPYAQQFLQERSDF
-330 VRREIGP
+330 VRRELGT

-377 QNSIRTGNAKG
+377 QNSIRTGNANG

-425 LIGEAKKKA
+425 LIGDAKKKA

-454 ELQLNSQYLFDEIRA
+454 ELQLNSQYLFDEIRS

-479 NDPVSIARLDND
+479 NDPVSIERIDND
-491 IAYKQKQIDDIE
+491 IAYKRKQIDDIE
-503 NGFDPQFGYGEP
+503 NGFDPQFGLGES
-515 VTQFGVGKTTGS
+515 VTQFGTGKTAGS

-581 LNDLK
+581 LKDLK

-661 EGGGSPEVVLNILGE
+661 EGAGSPEVVLNLLGE

-696 FKPVLSDFVYNKLRT
+696 FKPVLNDFVYNKLRT

-716 EQLLSLLTEA
+716 EELLSLLTEA

-731 SQLTKEVADEFFPQ
+731 SKLTKEVADEFFPQ
-745 LSQIQDVANKYRGIV
+745 LSQIQDVASKYRVLV
-760 DQKAN
+760 DQQAN
-765 LISQKNDLIAKSK
+765 LISKKNDLVTKSE
-778 DLLDKIDKG
+778 DLLSKIDKG
-787 ETGLS
+787 QTEAAVLYR
-792 ALFKENNTQ
+792 ENEKRLTEV
-801 ITKVQAEIEKLKS
+801 KAEIEKIRTA
-814 NKPDSR
+814 KPGID
-820 KKDQV
+820 
-825 DLGPE
+825 PE
-830 METLNA
+830 
-836 RTDEMVDSLS
+836 TDEIVKTLS
-846 ELKSAVKSGKIV
+846 ELKSAVRGEKIV
-858 NLDDE
+858 NLDEE
-863 KLKAILSNPDAANLA
+863 KLKAILSNPNAANLT
-878 KDLKVYVQ
+878 KDLKIYVQ

-995 EGVQR
+995 EGIQR

-1008 SVVVEKESLLNSK
+1008 SVVAEKESLLNSK

-1026 TSAAAAAAG
+1026 TSAVAAAAG